1 MPDNQF
7 NPGPYGSAS
16 TSYSSASGPNPQSA
30 PSAATTWAS
39 PGQNAGILPP
49 TDQKSLISKPG
60 LGLSVFWLV
69 LGLITLAVGAGLASL
84 NLTDATLPSLSSFS
98 PGTSKSAQLE
108 ANRTY
113 AFYAASTKLDSARK
127 TSCVVSGPDGYSPT
141 VTNANSSEELQL
153 NRSYY
158 KVATFSPNKSGSYS
172 FACSNP
178 NLDRADVFAIADITD
193 TTTVTSSNDLIYAR
207 IFVGAGA
214 FLGLVGLGLGIFG
227 VIALIR
233 KLKARR
239 NFTDGLP
246 AQGEDS
252 ASASSGAFSSYVP
265 TTPGQ
270 DPLGFQAPGV
280 AYQGPGAA
288 DAAAASQ
295 WAAAG
300 AGAGAAAAP
309 QWGASQGQWEAQAQ
323 ASQAQA
329 SQAQASQAQ
338 AFQAQS
344 FQAQSSPAAQS
355 QASAP
360 EVQASAQS
368 SHSSAQAAS
377 AHSAPQAPNPYVTA
391 QAQQAPASQNTQAK
405 GHAQPAQPARPAQP
419 AQPQAN
425 PYVTA
430 HAQPGQPI
438 EVYGQQATQPL
449 NPYLTQ
455 PQPQAQAQ
463 AQASVA
469 QSAAQA
475 GSPAGAQVGT
485 PAGAHAGSPAA
496 AQGNAQAGAQGN
508 AQAGAQTGSPAGA
521 QNQNAAGYW
530 PVPNFA
536 PSDQAAQPSAAQ
548 PGQPSQFGQFG
559 QPDQFG
565 QPAQA
570 PQGYGQVPQGYGQP
584 VQGYGQIPQGYGQA
598 QSAQQPQSYTQP
610 AQPAQAPQVPQGYGQ
625 AQPGQSAQP
634 GQPVHG
640 YGQPVQPGQPIEV
653 YGQQATQ
660 PLNPYLTQPQPQPQ
674 PQAQPSVAPSAAQA
688 PQGYGRPVQGY
699 GQVPQGYGQVPQG
712 YGQPVQQPAQVPE
725 VNQLEHPNQP
735 GRPTQPLEP
744 TNDTRVIA
752 SPTDTNQV
760 VFEPANPVS
769 KPAASQPATSQQA
782 GANEEVEETD
792 QRPVDAMYTD
802 PTRVI
807 STTEAA
813 NRHN

>member
-246 AQGEDS
+246 AQGGDS
-252 ASASSGAFSSYVP
+252 ASASSGAFNGYVP

-270 DPLGFQAPGV
+270 APLGYQAPGV
-280 AYQGPGAA
+280 ASQGP

-300 AGAGAAAAP
+300 AGAAGTAAAAAP
-309 QWGASQGQWEAQAQ
+309 QWGAPQGQWAAQAQ
-323 ASQAQA
+323 S
-329 SQAQASQAQ
+329 SPT
-338 AFQAQS
+338 
-344 FQAQSSPAAQS
+344 QSSPAAQS
-355 QASAP
+355 QASA
-360 EVQASAQS
+360 QS
-368 SHSSAQAAS
+368 SNSSAQAAS
-377 AHSAPQAPNPYVTA
+377 AHSAPQAPNPYVTVQA
-391 QAQQAPASQNTQAK
+391 QPQTNPYLTPQAQQAPASQ
-405 GHAQPAQPARPAQP
+405 PAQPQSYVQSAQP

-425 PYVTA
+425 PYITA
-430 HAQPGQPI
+430 
-438 EVYGQQATQPL
+438 
-449 NPYLTQ
+449 
-455 PQPQAQAQ
+455 
-463 AQASVA
+463 
-469 QSAAQA
+469 
-475 GSPAGAQVGT
+475 
-485 PAGAHAGSPAA
+485 
-496 AQGNAQAGAQGN
+496 
-508 AQAGAQTGSPAGA
+508 
-521 QNQNAAGYW
+521 
-530 PVPNFA
+530 
-536 PSDQAAQPSAAQ
+536 
-548 PGQPSQFGQFG
+548 
-559 QPDQFG
+559 
-565 QPAQA
+565 
-570 PQGYGQVPQGYGQP
+570 
-584 VQGYGQIPQGYGQA
+584 
-598 QSAQQPQSYTQP
+598 
-610 AQPAQAPQVPQGYGQ
+610 Q
-625 AQPGQSAQP
+625 AQPGQN
-634 GQPVHG
+634 
-640 YGQPVQPGQPIEV
+640 VQPGQPIEV

-660 PLNPYLTQPQPQPQ
+660 PLNPYLTQPQAQPQ
-674 PQAQPSVAPSAAQA
+674 TQPSVAPSAAQA
-688 PQGYGRPVQGY
+688 PQGYGRPAQPGQGY

-712 YGQPVQQPAQVPE
+712 YGQAQPVQPAQSVQQPAQVPG
-725 VNQLEHPNQP
+725 VSQLEHPNQP
-735 GRPTQPLEP
+735 GRPTQPLQP

-752 SPTDTNQV
+752 SPTDTTQV

-769 KPAASQPATSQQA
+769 KSPASQSAVSQQA

-813 NRHN
+813 NRYN

>member
-246 AQGEDS
+246 AQGGDS
-252 ASASSGAFSSYVP
+252 ASASSGAFNGYVP

-270 DPLGFQAPGV
+270 APLEFQAQGV
-280 AYQGPGAA
+280 ASQGVASQGP

-300 AGAGAAAAP
+300 AGAAGTAAAAAP
-309 QWGASQGQWEAQAQ
+309 QWGAPQGQWAA
-323 ASQAQA
+323 
-329 SQAQASQAQ
+329 
-338 AFQAQS
+338 
-344 FQAQSSPAAQS
+344 QAQSSQTQSSPATQS
-355 QASAP
+355 
-360 EVQASAQS
+360 QASAQS
-368 SHSSAQAAS
+368 SNSSAQAAS
-377 AHSAPQAPNPYVTA
+377 AHSAPQAPNPYVTV
-391 QAQQAPASQNTQAK
+391 QAQSGQNV
-405 GHAQPAQPARPAQP
+405 QP
-419 AQPQAN
+419 AQPQAS
-425 PYVTA
+425 PYVTVQA
-430 HAQPGQPI
+430 QQTPASQPAQPQSYAQSAQP
-438 EVYGQQATQPL
+438 A
-449 NPYLTQ
+449 
-455 PQPQAQAQ
+455 QPQAQAQ
-463 AQASVA
+463 AQARARVA

-475 GSPAGAQVGT
+475 GSPAGAQAGT
-485 PAGAHAGSPAA
+485 PAGAHAGSPAT
-496 AQGNAQAGAQGN
+496 AQGNAQ
-508 AQAGAQTGSPAGA
+508 AGA

-536 PSDQAAQPSAAQ
+536 PSDQAAQPGAAQ
-548 PGQPSQFGQFG
+548 PGQPGQFG

-598 QSAQQPQSYTQP
+598 QSAQQPQSYPQP

-640 YGQPVQPGQPIEV
+640 YRQPVQPGQPIEV

-660 PLNPYLTQPQPQPQ
+660 PLNPYLTQPQT
-674 PQAQPSVAPSAAQA
+674 QAQPSVAPSAAQA

-699 GQVPQGYGQVPQG
+699 GQVQQGYGQVPQG
-712 YGQPVQQPAQVPE
+712 YGQPAQPAQTAQVPG
-725 VNQLEHPNQP
+725 VSQLEHPNQP

>member
-30 PSAATTWAS
+30 PSAATTWAP

-49 TDQKSLISKPG
+49 TDQKSLIGKPG

-141 VTNANSSEELQL
+141 VTTTTSSEELKVS
-153 NRSYY
+153 RSYY

-178 NLDRADVFAIADITD
+178 NLDRADVFAIADVTD

-214 FLGLVGLGLGIFG
+214 FLGLVGLGLSIFG

-252 ASASSGAFSSYVP
+252 ASASSGAFNGYVP

-270 DPLGFQAPGV
+270 APLGYQAPGV
-280 AYQGPGAA
+280 ASQGP

-300 AGAGAAAAP
+300 AGAAGTAAAAAP
-309 QWGASQGQWEAQAQ
+309 QWGAPQGQWAAQAQ
-323 ASQAQA
+323 S
-329 SQAQASQAQ
+329 SPT
-338 AFQAQS
+338 
-344 FQAQSSPAAQS
+344 QSSPAAQS
-355 QASAP
+355 QASA
-360 EVQASAQS
+360 QS
-368 SHSSAQAAS
+368 SNSSAQAAS
-377 AHSAPQAPNPYVTA
+377 AHSAPQAPNPYVTVQA
-391 QAQQAPASQNTQAK
+391 QPQTNPYLTPQAQQAPASQ
-405 GHAQPAQPARPAQP
+405 PAQPQSYAQSAQP

-425 PYVTA
+425 PYITA
-430 HAQPGQPI
+430 QAQPG
-438 EVYGQQATQPL
+438 
-449 NPYLTQ
+449 
-455 PQPQAQAQ
+455 
-463 AQASVA
+463 
-469 QSAAQA
+469 
-475 GSPAGAQVGT
+475 
-485 PAGAHAGSPAA
+485 
-496 AQGNAQAGAQGN
+496 
-508 AQAGAQTGSPAGA
+508 
-521 QNQNAAGYW
+521 
-530 PVPNFA
+530 
-536 PSDQAAQPSAAQ
+536 
-548 PGQPSQFGQFG
+548 
-559 QPDQFG
+559 
-565 QPAQA
+565 
-570 PQGYGQVPQGYGQP
+570 
-584 VQGYGQIPQGYGQA
+584 
-598 QSAQQPQSYTQP
+598 
-610 AQPAQAPQVPQGYGQ
+610 QAPQVPQGYGQ
-625 AQPGQSAQP
+625 AQPGQN
-634 GQPVHG
+634 
-640 YGQPVQPGQPIEV
+640 VQPGQPIEV

-674 PQAQPSVAPSAAQA
+674 PQTQPSVVPSAAQA
-688 PQGYGRPVQGY
+688 PQGYGRPAQPGQGY
-699 GQVPQGYGQVPQG
+699 GQAPQGYGQAPQG
-712 YGQPVQQPAQVPE
+712 YGQAQPVQPAQPVQQPAQVPG
-725 VNQLEHPNQP
+725 VSQLEHPNQP
-735 GRPTQPLEP
+735 GRPTQPLQP

-752 SPTDTNQV
+752 SPTDTTQV
-760 VFEPANPVS
+760 VFEPTNPVS
-769 KPAASQPATSQQA
+769 KSPASQSAASQQA

-792 QRPVDAMYTD
+792 QRPMDAMYTD

-813 NRHN
+813 NRYN

>member
-49 TDQKSLISKPG
+49 TNQKSLIGKPG

-141 VTNANSSEELQL
+141 VTTTTSSEELKVS
-153 NRSYY
+153 RSYY
-158 KVATFSPNKSGSYS
+158 KVATFSPSKSGSYS
-172 FACSNP
+172 FACSHPANI
-178 NLDRADVFAIADITD
+178 DRADVFAIADITD

-246 AQGEDS
+246 AQGGDS
-252 ASASSGAFSSYVP
+252 ASASSGAFNGYVP

-270 DPLGFQAPGV
+270 APLGFQAQGV
-280 AYQGPGAA
+280 ASQGP

-300 AGAGAAAAP
+300 AGAAGTAAAAAP
-309 QWGASQGQWEAQAQ
+309 QWGAPQGQWAAQAQ
-323 ASQAQA
+323 S
-329 SQAQASQAQ
+329 SPT
-338 AFQAQS
+338 
-344 FQAQSSPAAQS
+344 QSSPAAQS
-355 QASAP
+355 QASA
-360 EVQASAQS
+360 QS
-368 SHSSAQAAS
+368 SNSSAQAAS
-377 AHSAPQAPNPYVTA
+377 AHSAPQAPNPYVTVQA
-391 QAQQAPASQNTQAK
+391 QSQTNPYLTPQAQQAPASQ
-405 GHAQPAQPARPAQP
+405 PAQPQSYAQSAQP

-425 PYVTA
+425 PYITA
-430 HAQPGQPI
+430 
-438 EVYGQQATQPL
+438 
-449 NPYLTQ
+449 
-455 PQPQAQAQ
+455 
-463 AQASVA
+463 
-469 QSAAQA
+469 
-475 GSPAGAQVGT
+475 
-485 PAGAHAGSPAA
+485 
-496 AQGNAQAGAQGN
+496 
-508 AQAGAQTGSPAGA
+508 
-521 QNQNAAGYW
+521 
-530 PVPNFA
+530 
-536 PSDQAAQPSAAQ
+536 
-548 PGQPSQFGQFG
+548 
-559 QPDQFG
+559 
-565 QPAQA
+565 
-570 PQGYGQVPQGYGQP
+570 
-584 VQGYGQIPQGYGQA
+584 
-598 QSAQQPQSYTQP
+598 
-610 AQPAQAPQVPQGYGQ
+610 Q
-625 AQPGQSAQP
+625 AQPGQN
-634 GQPVHG
+634 
-640 YGQPVQPGQPIEV
+640 VQPGQPIEV

-674 PQAQPSVAPSAAQA
+674 PQTQPSVVPSAAQA
-688 PQGYGRPVQGY
+688 PQGYGRPAQPGQGY
-699 GQVPQGYGQVPQG
+699 GQVPQGYGQA
-712 YGQPVQQPAQVPE
+712 QPVQPAQSVQQPAQVPG
-725 VNQLEHPNQP
+725 VSQLEHPNQP
-735 GRPTQPLEP
+735 GRPTQPLQP

-752 SPTDTNQV
+752 SPTDTTQV
-760 VFEPANPVS
+760 VFEPANPVYKS
-769 KPAASQPATSQQA
+769 PASQSAASQQA

-813 NRHN
+813 NRYN

>member
-30 PSAATTWAS
+30 PSAATTWAP

-98 PGTSKSAQLE
+98 PGTSKSVQLE

-141 VTNANSSEELQL
+141 VTTTSGEELEVS
-153 NRSYY
+153 RSYY

-207 IFVGAGA
+207 IFVGVGI

-227 VIALIR
+227 VIALVR

-252 ASASSGAFSSYVP
+252 ASASSGAFSGYAP

-270 DPLGFQAPGV
+270 APLGFQAQG
-280 AYQGPGAA
+280 AAFQGP

-300 AGAGAAAAP
+300 AGAAGTAAAAAP
-309 QWGASQGQWEAQAQ
+309 QWGAPQGQWAAQAQ
-323 ASQAQA
+323 SSQT
-329 SQAQASQAQ
+329 
-338 AFQAQS
+338 
-344 FQAQSSPAAQS
+344 QSSPAAQS
-355 QASAP
+355 QASA
-360 EVQASAQS
+360 QS
-368 SHSSAQAAS
+368 SNSSAQAAS
-377 AHSAPQAPNPYVTA
+377 AHSAPQAPNPYVTV
-391 QAQQAPASQNTQAK
+391 QPQQAPASQ
-405 GHAQPAQPARPAQP
+405 PAQPQSYAQSAQP

-425 PYVTA
+425 PYITA
-430 HAQPGQPI
+430 QAQPGQNVQPGQPI

-455 PQPQAQAQ
+455 PQAQ
-463 AQASVA
+463 AQASAA
-469 QSAAQA
+469 QAGTQVGTPAGAQA
-475 GSPAGAQVGT
+475 GSPAGAQG
-485 PAGAHAGSPAA
+485 
-496 AQGNAQAGAQGN
+496 
-508 AQAGAQTGSPAGA
+508 
-521 QNQNAAGYW
+521 QNAAGYW

-536 PSDQAAQPSAAQ
+536 PSDQAAQP
-548 PGQPSQFGQFG
+548 G

-565 QPAQA
+565 QPGQA
-570 PQGYGQVPQGYGQP
+570 GQPTQVSQGYGQVPQGYGQP
-584 VQGYGQIPQGYGQA
+584 VQ
-598 QSAQQPQSYTQP
+598 PQSYAQS

-625 AQPGQSAQP
+625 A
-634 GQPVHG
+634 
-640 YGQPVQPGQPIEV
+640 QPGQPIEV

-674 PQAQPSVAPSAAQA
+674 AQPSVAPSAAQA
-688 PQGYGRPVQGY
+688 PQGYGRPAQPGQGY
-699 GQVPQGYGQVPQG
+699 GQVPQGYGQAQPVQPA
-712 YGQPVQQPAQVPE
+712 QPVQQPAQVPG
-725 VNQLEHPNQP
+725 VSQLEHPNQP
-735 GRPTQPLEP
+735 GRPTQPLQP

-752 SPTDTNQV
+752 SPTDTTQV

-769 KPAASQPATSQQA
+769 KSPASQSAVSQQA

-813 NRHN
+813 NRYN

>member
-246 AQGEDS
+246 AQGGDS
-252 ASASSGAFSSYVP
+252 ASASSGAFNGYVP

-270 DPLGFQAPGV
+270 APLGYQAPGV
-280 AYQGPGAA
+280 ASQGP

-295 WAAAG
+295 WAAAS
-300 AGAGAAAAP
+300 AGAAGTAAAAAP
-309 QWGASQGQWEAQAQ
+309 QWGAPQGQWAAQAQ
-323 ASQAQA
+323 S
-329 SQAQASQAQ
+329 SPT
-338 AFQAQS
+338 
-344 FQAQSSPAAQS
+344 QSSPAAQS
-355 QASAP
+355 QASA
-360 EVQASAQS
+360 QS
-368 SHSSAQAAS
+368 SNSSAQAAS
-377 AHSAPQAPNPYVTA
+377 AHSAPQAPNPYVTVQA
-391 QAQQAPASQNTQAK
+391 QPQTNPYLTPQAQQAPASQ
-405 GHAQPAQPARPAQP
+405 PAQPQSYAQSAQP

-425 PYVTA
+425 PYITA
-430 HAQPGQPI
+430 QAQPGQNVQPGQPI

-463 AQASVA
+463 APAQAQAQAQASVA

-475 GSPAGAQVGT
+475 GTPAGTQVGT
-485 PAGAHAGSPAA
+485 PAGA
-496 AQGNAQAGAQGN
+496 QA
-508 AQAGAQTGSPAGA
+508 GSPAGA
-521 QNQNAAGYW
+521 QGQNAAGYW

-536 PSDQAAQPSAAQ
+536 PSDQAAQPSQ
-548 PGQPSQFGQFG
+548 PGQSD
-559 QPDQFG
+559 QPTQVS
-565 QPAQA
+565 
-570 PQGYGQVPQGYGQP
+570 QGYGQVPQGYGQP
-584 VQGYGQIPQGYGQA
+584 VQPQANPYITAQA
-598 QSAQQPQSYTQP
+598 QPGQNVQPAQPQSYAQS

-625 AQPGQSAQP
+625 AQPGQN
-634 GQPVHG
+634 
-640 YGQPVQPGQPIEV
+640 VQPGQPIEV

-660 PLNPYLTQPQPQPQ
+660 PLNPYLTQPQAQPQ
-674 PQAQPSVAPSAAQA
+674 TQPSVAPSAAQA
-688 PQGYGRPVQGY
+688 PQGYGRPAQPGQGY
-699 GQVPQGYGQVPQG
+699 GQVPQGYGQA
-712 YGQPVQQPAQVPE
+712 QPVQPAQSVQQPAQVPG
-725 VNQLEHPNQP
+725 VSQLEHPNQP
-735 GRPTQPLEP
+735 GRPTQPLQP

-752 SPTDTNQV
+752 SPTDTTQV

-769 KPAASQPATSQQA
+769 KSPASQSAASQQA

-813 NRHN
+813 NRYN

>member
-214 FLGLVGLGLGIFG
+214 FLGLVGLGLSIFG
-227 VIALIR
+227 VIALVR

-252 ASASSGAFSSYVP
+252 ASASSGAFSGYVP

-270 DPLGFQAPGV
+270 APLGYQAPGV
-280 AYQGPGAA
+280 ASQGP

-300 AGAGAAAAP
+300 AGAAGTAAAAAP
-309 QWGASQGQWEAQAQ
+309 QWGAPQGQWAAQAQ
-323 ASQAQA
+323 SSQT
-329 SQAQASQAQ
+329 
-338 AFQAQS
+338 
-344 FQAQSSPAAQS
+344 QSSPAAQS
-355 QASAP
+355 QASA
-360 EVQASAQS
+360 QS
-368 SHSSAQAAS
+368 SNSSAQAAS

-391 QAQQAPASQNTQAK
+391 QPQTNPYVTPQAQQAPASQ
-405 GHAQPAQPARPAQP
+405 PAQPQSYAQSAQPAQP

-425 PYVTA
+425 PYITA
-430 HAQPGQPI
+430 
-438 EVYGQQATQPL
+438 
-449 NPYLTQ
+449 
-455 PQPQAQAQ
+455 
-463 AQASVA
+463 
-469 QSAAQA
+469 
-475 GSPAGAQVGT
+475 
-485 PAGAHAGSPAA
+485 
-496 AQGNAQAGAQGN
+496 
-508 AQAGAQTGSPAGA
+508 
-521 QNQNAAGYW
+521 
-530 PVPNFA
+530 
-536 PSDQAAQPSAAQ
+536 
-548 PGQPSQFGQFG
+548 
-559 QPDQFG
+559 
-565 QPAQA
+565 
-570 PQGYGQVPQGYGQP
+570 
-584 VQGYGQIPQGYGQA
+584 
-598 QSAQQPQSYTQP
+598 
-610 AQPAQAPQVPQGYGQ
+610 Q
-625 AQPGQSAQP
+625 AQPGQN
-634 GQPVHG
+634 
-640 YGQPVQPGQPIEV
+640 VQPGQPIEV

-660 PLNPYLTQPQPQPQ
+660 PLNPYLTQPQAQAQAQAQAPQVPQGYGQAQASVAQSAAQAGTPAGTQVGTPAGAHAGSPAGAQGQNAAGYWPVPNFTPSDQAAQPGQPGQAGQPTQASQGYGQVPQGYGQPVQPPANPYVTAQAQQAPASQTAQPQSYTQSAQPAQAPQVPQGYGQAQPGQNVQPGQPIEVYGQQATQPLNPYLTQ

-688 PQGYGRPVQGY
+688 PQGYGRPAQPGQGY
-699 GQVPQGYGQVPQG
+699 GQVPQGYGQA
-712 YGQPVQQPAQVPE
+712 QPVQPAQSVQQPAQVPG
-725 VNQLEHPNQP
+725 VSQLEHPNQP
-735 GRPTQPLEP
+735 GRPTQPLQP

-752 SPTDTNQV
+752 SPTDTTQV

-769 KPAASQPATSQQA
+769 KSPVSQTAASQQA

-813 NRHN
+813 NRYN

>member
-30 PSAATTWAS
+30 PSAATTWAP

-127 TSCVVSGPDGYSPT
+127 TSCVVSGPNGYSPT

-178 NLDRADVFAIADITD
+178 NLDRADVFAIADVTD

-214 FLGLVGLGLGIFG
+214 FFGLVGLGLGIFG
-227 VIALIR
+227 VIALVR

-246 AQGEDS
+246 TQGEDS
-252 ASASSGAFSSYVP
+252 ASASSGAFSGYVP

-270 DPLGFQAPGV
+270 DPLGFQAQGV
-280 AYQGPGAA
+280 ASQGP
-288 DAAAASQ
+288 DAATASQ

-300 AGAGAAAAP
+300 TGAAGTAGATAGTAAAAAP
-309 QWGASQGQWEAQAQ
+309 QWGVPQGQWEAQAQ
-323 ASQAQA
+323 ASQT
-329 SQAQASQAQ
+329 
-338 AFQAQS
+338 
-344 FQAQSSPAAQS
+344 QSSPAAQS
-355 QASAP
+355 
-360 EVQASAQS
+360 QASAQS

-391 QAQQAPASQNTQAK
+391 QPQTNPYVTPQAQQAPASQ
-405 GHAQPAQPARPAQP
+405 PAQPQSYAQSAQPAQP

-425 PYVTA
+425 PYITA
-430 HAQPGQPI
+430 QAQPGQNVQPGQPI

-463 AQASVA
+463 AQAQASVA

-475 GSPAGAQVGT
+475 GTPAGTQVGT
-485 PAGAHAGSPAA
+485 PAGA
-496 AQGNAQAGAQGN
+496 QA
-508 AQAGAQTGSPAGA
+508 GSPAGA
-521 QNQNAAGYW
+521 QGQNAAGYW

-536 PSDQAAQPSAAQ
+536 PSDQAAQPSQ
-548 PGQPSQFGQFG
+548 PGQSG
-559 QPDQFG
+559 QPGQAG
-565 QPAQA
+565 QPTQA
-570 PQGYGQVPQGYGQP
+570 SQGYGQVPQGYGQP
-584 VQGYGQIPQGYGQA
+584 VQPQANPYVTAQAQQAPASQPAQA
-598 QSAQQPQSYTQP
+598 QSYAQS

-625 AQPGQSAQP
+625 A
-634 GQPVHG
+634 
-640 YGQPVQPGQPIEV
+640 QPGQPIEV

-674 PQAQPSVAPSAAQA
+674 PQPSVVPSAAQA
-688 PQGYGRPVQGY
+688 PQGYGRPAQPG
-699 GQVPQGYGQVPQG
+699 QGYGQVPQG
-712 YGQPVQQPAQVPE
+712 YGQPAQPAQPVQQPAQVPG
-725 VNQLEHPNQP
+725 VSQLEHPNQP
-735 GRPTQPLEP
+735 GRPTQPLQP

-752 SPTDTNQV
+752 SPTDTTQV

-769 KPAASQPATSQQA
+769 KSPASQSAVSQQA

-813 NRHN
+813 NRYN

>member
-84 NLTDATLPSLSSFS
+84 NLTDATLPSLSPFS

-113 AFYAASTKLDSARK
+113 AFYAASTKLDSARQ

-172 FACSNP
+172 FACSHP

-214 FLGLVGLGLGIFG
+214 FLGLVGLGLSIFG

-246 AQGEDS
+246 AQGGDS
-252 ASASSGAFSSYVP
+252 ASASSGAFNGYVP

-270 DPLGFQAPGV
+270 APLGYQAPGV
-280 AYQGPGAA
+280 ASQGP

-300 AGAGAAAAP
+300 AGAAGTAAAAAP
-309 QWGASQGQWEAQAQ
+309 QWGAPQGQWAAQAQ
-323 ASQAQA
+323 S
-329 SQAQASQAQ
+329 SPT
-338 AFQAQS
+338 
-344 FQAQSSPAAQS
+344 QSSPAAQS
-355 QASAP
+355 QASA
-360 EVQASAQS
+360 QS
-368 SHSSAQAAS
+368 SNSSAQAAS

-391 QAQQAPASQNTQAK
+391 QPQTNPYVTPQAQQAPASQ
-405 GHAQPAQPARPAQP
+405 PAQPQSYAQSAQPAQP

-425 PYVTA
+425 PYITA
-430 HAQPGQPI
+430 QAQPGQNVQPGQPI

-455 PQPQAQAQ
+455 PQAQAQAPQVPQGYGQ

-475 GSPAGAQVGT
+475 GTPAGTQVGT
-485 PAGAHAGSPAA
+485 PAGAHAGSPAT
-496 AQGNAQAGAQGN
+496 AQGNAQAG
-508 AQAGAQTGSPAGA
+508 SPAGA
-521 QNQNAAGYW
+521 QGQNAAGYW

-536 PSDQAAQPSAAQ
+536 PSDQAAQPSQ
-548 PGQPSQFGQFG
+548 PGQAG
-559 QPDQFG
+559 QPTQVS
-565 QPAQA
+565 
-570 PQGYGQVPQGYGQP
+570 QGYGQVPRGYGQP
-584 VQGYGQIPQGYGQA
+584 VQPQANPYVTAQA
-598 QSAQQPQSYTQP
+598 QQAPASQTAQPQSYAQS

-625 AQPGQSAQP
+625 AQPGQN
-634 GQPVHG
+634 
-640 YGQPVQPGQPIEV
+640 VQPGQPIEV

-674 PQAQPSVAPSAAQA
+674 ASVAPSAAQA
-688 PQGYGRPVQGY
+688 PQGYGRPAQPGQGY
-699 GQVPQGYGQVPQG
+699 GQVPQGYGQA
-712 YGQPVQQPAQVPE
+712 QPVQPAQSVQQPAQVPG
-725 VNQLEHPNQP
+725 VSQLEHPNQP
-735 GRPTQPLEP
+735 GRPTQPLQP

-752 SPTDTNQV
+752 SPTDTTQV

-769 KPAASQPATSQQA
+769 KSPASQSAVSQQA

-792 QRPVDAMYTD
+792 QRPMDAMYTD

-813 NRHN
+813 NRYN

>member
-246 AQGEDS
+246 AQGGDS
-252 ASASSGAFSSYVP
+252 ASASSGAFNGYVP

-270 DPLGFQAPGV
+270 APLGYQAPGV
-280 AYQGPGAA
+280 ASQGP

-300 AGAGAAAAP
+300 AGAAGTAAAAAP
-309 QWGASQGQWEAQAQ
+309 QWGAPQGQWAAQAQ
-323 ASQAQA
+323 S
-329 SQAQASQAQ
+329 SPT
-338 AFQAQS
+338 
-344 FQAQSSPAAQS
+344 QSSPAAQS
-355 QASAP
+355 QASA
-360 EVQASAQS
+360 QS
-368 SHSSAQAAS
+368 SNSSAQAAS
-377 AHSAPQAPNPYVTA
+377 AHSAPQAPNPYVTVQA
-391 QAQQAPASQNTQAK
+391 QPQTNPYLTPQAQQAPASQ
-405 GHAQPAQPARPAQP
+405 PAQPQSYAQSAQP

-425 PYVTA
+425 PYITA
-430 HAQPGQPI
+430 
-438 EVYGQQATQPL
+438 
-449 NPYLTQ
+449 
-455 PQPQAQAQ
+455 
-463 AQASVA
+463 
-469 QSAAQA
+469 
-475 GSPAGAQVGT
+475 
-485 PAGAHAGSPAA
+485 
-496 AQGNAQAGAQGN
+496 
-508 AQAGAQTGSPAGA
+508 
-521 QNQNAAGYW
+521 
-530 PVPNFA
+530 
-536 PSDQAAQPSAAQ
+536 
-548 PGQPSQFGQFG
+548 
-559 QPDQFG
+559 
-565 QPAQA
+565 
-570 PQGYGQVPQGYGQP
+570 
-584 VQGYGQIPQGYGQA
+584 
-598 QSAQQPQSYTQP
+598 
-610 AQPAQAPQVPQGYGQ
+610 Q
-625 AQPGQSAQP
+625 AQPGQN
-634 GQPVHG
+634 
-640 YGQPVQPGQPIEV
+640 VQPGQPIEV

-674 PQAQPSVAPSAAQA
+674 TQPSVAPSAAQA
-688 PQGYGRPVQGY
+688 PQGYGRPAQPG
-699 GQVPQGYGQVPQG
+699 QGYGQVPQG
-712 YGQPVQQPAQVPE
+712 YGQPAQPAQPVQQPAQVPG
-725 VNQLEHPNQP
+725 VSQLEHPNQP
-735 GRPTQPLEP
+735 GRPTQPLQP

-752 SPTDTNQV
+752 SPTDTTQV

-769 KPAASQPATSQQA
+769 KSPASQSAASQQA

-792 QRPVDAMYTD
+792 QRPMDAMYTD

-813 NRHN
+813 NRYN

>member
-98 PGTSKSAQLE
+98 PGTSKSTQLE

-141 VTNANSSEELQL
+141 VTTTSGEELEVS
-153 NRSYY
+153 RSYY

-207 IFVGAGA
+207 IFVGTGA
-214 FLGLVGLGLGIFG
+214 FLGLLGLGLGIFG
-227 VIALIR
+227 VIALVR

-246 AQGEDS
+246 TQGGDS
-252 ASASSGAFSSYVP
+252 TSASSGAFNGYVP

-270 DPLGFQAPGV
+270 APLEFQAQGV
-280 AYQGPGAA
+280 ASQGP

-300 AGAGAAAAP
+300 AGAAGTAAAAAP
-309 QWGASQGQWEAQAQ
+309 QWGAPQGQWAAQAQ
-323 ASQAQA
+323 SSQT
-329 SQAQASQAQ
+329 Q
-338 AFQAQS
+338 AFQAQA

-355 QASAP
+355 QASA
-360 EVQASAQS
+360 QS
-368 SHSSAQAAS
+368 SNSSAQAAS
-377 AHSAPQAPNPYVTA
+377 AHSAPQAPNPYVTVQPQTNPYVTP

-405 GHAQPAQPARPAQP
+405 GHAQPAQPA
-419 AQPQAN
+419 QPQAN

-430 HAQPGQPI
+430 QAQPGQPI

-455 PQPQAQAQ
+455 PQAQ
-463 AQASVA
+463 AQASAA
-469 QSAAQA
+469 QAGTQVGTPAGAQA
-475 GSPAGAQVGT
+475 GSPAGAQG
-485 PAGAHAGSPAA
+485 
-496 AQGNAQAGAQGN
+496 
-508 AQAGAQTGSPAGA
+508 
-521 QNQNAAGYW
+521 QNAAGYW

-536 PSDQAAQPSAAQ
+536 PSDQAAQP
-548 PGQPSQFGQFG
+548 G

-565 QPAQA
+565 QPGQA
-570 PQGYGQVPQGYGQP
+570 GQPTQVSQGYGQVPQGYGQP
-584 VQGYGQIPQGYGQA
+584 VQPQANPYVTAQA
-598 QSAQQPQSYTQP
+598 QQAPASQTAQPQSYAQS

-625 AQPGQSAQP
+625 A
-634 GQPVHG
+634 
-640 YGQPVQPGQPIEV
+640 QPGQPIEV

-660 PLNPYLTQPQPQPQ
+660 PLNPYLTQLQPQPQ
-674 PQAQPSVAPSAAQA
+674 TQPSVAPSAAQA
-688 PQGYGRPVQGY
+688 PQGYGRPAQPGQGY
-699 GQVPQGYGQVPQG
+699 GQVPQGYGQA
-712 YGQPVQQPAQVPE
+712 QPVQPAQSVQQPAQVPG
-725 VNQLEHPNQP
+725 VSQLEHPNQP
-735 GRPTQPLEP
+735 GRPTQPLQP

-752 SPTDTNQV
+752 SPTDTTQV

-769 KPAASQPATSQQA
+769 KSPTSQSSVSQQA

-792 QRPVDAMYTD
+792 QRPMDAMYTD

-813 NRHN
+813 NRYN

>member
-49 TDQKSLISKPG
+49 TNQKSLIGKPG

-246 AQGEDS
+246 AQGGDS
-252 ASASSGAFSSYVP
+252 ASASSGAFNGYVP

-270 DPLGFQAPGV
+270 APLGYQAPGV
-280 AYQGPGAA
+280 ASQGP

-300 AGAGAAAAP
+300 AGAAGTAAAAAP
-309 QWGASQGQWEAQAQ
+309 QWGAPQGQWAAQAQ
-323 ASQAQA
+323 SSQT
-329 SQAQASQAQ
+329 
-338 AFQAQS
+338 
-344 FQAQSSPAAQS
+344 QSSPAAQS
-355 QASAP
+355 QASA
-360 EVQASAQS
+360 QS
-368 SHSSAQAAS
+368 SNSSAQAAS

-391 QAQQAPASQNTQAK
+391 QPQTNPYVTPQAQQAPASQ
-405 GHAQPAQPARPAQP
+405 PAQPQSYAQSAQPAQP

-425 PYVTA
+425 PYITA
-430 HAQPGQPI
+430 
-438 EVYGQQATQPL
+438 
-449 NPYLTQ
+449 
-455 PQPQAQAQ
+455 
-463 AQASVA
+463 
-469 QSAAQA
+469 
-475 GSPAGAQVGT
+475 
-485 PAGAHAGSPAA
+485 
-496 AQGNAQAGAQGN
+496 
-508 AQAGAQTGSPAGA
+508 
-521 QNQNAAGYW
+521 
-530 PVPNFA
+530 
-536 PSDQAAQPSAAQ
+536 
-548 PGQPSQFGQFG
+548 
-559 QPDQFG
+559 
-565 QPAQA
+565 
-570 PQGYGQVPQGYGQP
+570 
-584 VQGYGQIPQGYGQA
+584 
-598 QSAQQPQSYTQP
+598 
-610 AQPAQAPQVPQGYGQ
+610 Q
-625 AQPGQSAQP
+625 AQPGQN
-634 GQPVHG
+634 
-640 YGQPVQPGQPIEV
+640 VQPGQPIEV

-660 PLNPYLTQPQPQPQ
+660 PLNPYLTQPQAQAQAQAQAPQVPQGYGQAQASVAQSAAQAGTPAGTQVGTPAGAHAGSPAGAQGQNAAGYWPVPNFTPSDQAAQPGQPGQAGQPTQASQGYGQVPQGYGQPVQPPANPYVTAQAQQAPASQTAQPQSYTQSAQPAQAPQVPQGYGQAQPGQNVQPGQPIEVYGQQATQPLNPYLTQ

-688 PQGYGRPVQGY
+688 PQGYGRPAQPGQGY

-712 YGQPVQQPAQVPE
+712 YGQAQPVQPAQSVQQPAQVPG
-725 VNQLEHPNQP
+725 VSQLEHPNQP
-735 GRPTQPLEP
+735 GRPTQPLQP

-752 SPTDTNQV
+752 SPTDTTQV
-760 VFEPANPVS
+760 VFEPANPVYKS
-769 KPAASQPATSQQA
+769 PASQSAASQQA

-813 NRHN
+813 NRYN

>member
-98 PGTSKSAQLE
+98 PGTSKSTQLE

-178 NLDRADVFAIADITD
+178 NLDRADVFAIADVTD

-214 FLGLVGLGLGIFG
+214 FLGLVGLGLSIFG

-246 AQGEDS
+246 AQGGDS
-252 ASASSGAFSSYVP
+252 ASASSGAFNGYVP

-270 DPLGFQAPGV
+270 DPLGFQAQGV
-280 AYQGPGAA
+280 ASQGP

-300 AGAGAAAAP
+300 AGAAGTAAAAAP
-309 QWGASQGQWEAQAQ
+309 QWGAPQGQWAAQAQ
-323 ASQAQA
+323 SSQT
-329 SQAQASQAQ
+329 
-338 AFQAQS
+338 
-344 FQAQSSPAAQS
+344 QSSPAAQS
-355 QASAP
+355 QASA
-360 EVQASAQS
+360 QS
-368 SHSSAQAAS
+368 SNSSAQAAS
-377 AHSAPQAPNPYVTA
+377 AHSAPQAPNPYVTVQPQTNPYVTP
-391 QAQQAPASQNTQAK
+391 QAQQAPASQ
-405 GHAQPAQPARPAQP
+405 PAQPQSYAQSAQPAQP

-425 PYVTA
+425 PYITA
-430 HAQPGQPI
+430 
-438 EVYGQQATQPL
+438 
-449 NPYLTQ
+449 
-455 PQPQAQAQ
+455 
-463 AQASVA
+463 
-469 QSAAQA
+469 
-475 GSPAGAQVGT
+475 
-485 PAGAHAGSPAA
+485 
-496 AQGNAQAGAQGN
+496 
-508 AQAGAQTGSPAGA
+508 
-521 QNQNAAGYW
+521 
-530 PVPNFA
+530 
-536 PSDQAAQPSAAQ
+536 
-548 PGQPSQFGQFG
+548 
-559 QPDQFG
+559 
-565 QPAQA
+565 
-570 PQGYGQVPQGYGQP
+570 
-584 VQGYGQIPQGYGQA
+584 
-598 QSAQQPQSYTQP
+598 
-610 AQPAQAPQVPQGYGQ
+610 Q
-625 AQPGQSAQP
+625 AQPGQN
-634 GQPVHG
+634 
-640 YGQPVQPGQPIEV
+640 VQPGQPIEV

-660 PLNPYLTQPQPQPQ
+660 PLNPYLTQPQAQAQAQAQAPQVPQGYGQAQASVAQSAAQAGTPAGTQVGTPAGAHAGSPAGAQGQNAAGYWPVPNFTPSDQAAQPGQPGQAGQPTQASQGYGQVPQGYGQPVQPPANPYVTAQAQQAPASQTAQPQSYTQSAQPAQAPQVPQGYGQAQPGQNVQPGQPIEVYGQQATQPLNPYLTQ

-688 PQGYGRPVQGY
+688 PQGYGRPAQPGQGY
-699 GQVPQGYGQVPQG
+699 GQVPQGYGQA
-712 YGQPVQQPAQVPE
+712 QPVQPAQSVQQPAQVPG
-725 VNQLEHPNQP
+725 VSQLEHPNQP
-735 GRPTQPLEP
+735 GRPTQPLQP

-752 SPTDTNQV
+752 SPTDTTQV

-769 KPAASQPATSQQA
+769 KSPVSQTAASQQA

-813 NRHN
+813 NRYN

>member
-30 PSAATTWAS
+30 PSAATTWAP

-178 NLDRADVFAIADITD
+178 NLDRADVFAIADVTD

-214 FLGLVGLGLGIFG
+214 FLGLVGLGLSIFG

-246 AQGEDS
+246 AQGGDS
-252 ASASSGAFSSYVP
+252 ASASSGAFNGYVP

-270 DPLGFQAPGV
+270 DPLGFQAQGV
-280 AYQGPGAA
+280 ASQGP

-300 AGAGAAAAP
+300 AGAAGTAAAAAP
-309 QWGASQGQWEAQAQ
+309 QWGAPQGQWAAQTQSSQTQ
-323 ASQAQA
+323 A
-329 SQAQASQAQ
+329 
-338 AFQAQS
+338 

-355 QASAP
+355 
-360 EVQASAQS
+360 QASAQS

-391 QAQQAPASQNTQAK
+391 QPQTNPYVTPQAQQAPASQ
-405 GHAQPAQPARPAQP
+405 PAQPQSYAQSAQPAQP

-425 PYVTA
+425 PYITA
-430 HAQPGQPI
+430 
-438 EVYGQQATQPL
+438 
-449 NPYLTQ
+449 
-455 PQPQAQAQ
+455 
-463 AQASVA
+463 
-469 QSAAQA
+469 
-475 GSPAGAQVGT
+475 
-485 PAGAHAGSPAA
+485 
-496 AQGNAQAGAQGN
+496 
-508 AQAGAQTGSPAGA
+508 
-521 QNQNAAGYW
+521 
-530 PVPNFA
+530 
-536 PSDQAAQPSAAQ
+536 
-548 PGQPSQFGQFG
+548 
-559 QPDQFG
+559 
-565 QPAQA
+565 
-570 PQGYGQVPQGYGQP
+570 
-584 VQGYGQIPQGYGQA
+584 
-598 QSAQQPQSYTQP
+598 
-610 AQPAQAPQVPQGYGQ
+610 Q
-625 AQPGQSAQP
+625 AQPGQN
-634 GQPVHG
+634 
-640 YGQPVQPGQPIEV
+640 VQPGQPIEV

-660 PLNPYLTQPQPQPQ
+660 PLNPYLTQPQAQAQASAAQAGTQVGTPAGAQAGSPAGAQGQNAAGYWPVPNFAPSDQAAQPGQPGQAGQPTQASQGYGQVPQGYGQPVQPPANPYVTAQAQQAPASQPAQPQSYAQSAQPTQAPQVPQGYGQAQPGQNVQPGQPIEVYGQQATQPLNPYLTQPQTQ
-674 PQAQPSVAPSAAQA
+674 PQAQPSVVPSAAQA
-688 PQGYGRPVQGY
+688 PQGYGRPAQPGQGY

-712 YGQPVQQPAQVPE
+712 YGQAQPVKPAQSVQQPAQVPG
-725 VNQLEHPNQP
+725 VSQLEHPNQP
-735 GRPTQPLEP
+735 GRPTQPLQP

-752 SPTDTNQV
+752 SPTDTTQV

-769 KPAASQPATSQQA
+769 KPAASQPDASQQA

-813 NRHN
+813 NRYN

>member
-49 TDQKSLISKPG
+49 TNQKSLIGKPG

-172 FACSNP
+172 FACSHPANI
-178 NLDRADVFAIADITD
+178 DRADVFAIADITD

-246 AQGEDS
+246 AQGGDS
-252 ASASSGAFSSYVP
+252 ASASSGAFNGYVP

-270 DPLGFQAPGV
+270 APLEFQAPGV
-280 AYQGPGAA
+280 ASQGP

-300 AGAGAAAAP
+300 AGAAGTAAAAAP
-309 QWGASQGQWEAQAQ
+309 QWGAPQGQWAAQAQ
-323 ASQAQA
+323 SSQT
-329 SQAQASQAQ
+329 
-338 AFQAQS
+338 
-344 FQAQSSPAAQS
+344 QSSPAAQS
-355 QASAP
+355 QASA
-360 EVQASAQS
+360 QS
-368 SHSSAQAAS
+368 SNSSAQAAS
-377 AHSAPQAPNPYVTA
+377 AHSAPQAPNPYVTVQA
-391 QAQQAPASQNTQAK
+391 QPQTNPYLTPQAQQAPASQ
-405 GHAQPAQPARPAQP
+405 PAQPQSYAQSAQP

-425 PYVTA
+425 PYITA
-430 HAQPGQPI
+430 QAQPGQAPQVPQGYGQAQPGQNVQPGQPI

-463 AQASVA
+463 ASVA

-475 GSPAGAQVGT
+475 GTPAGTQVGT
-485 PAGAHAGSPAA
+485 PAGA
-496 AQGNAQAGAQGN
+496 QA
-508 AQAGAQTGSPAGA
+508 GSPAGA
-521 QNQNAAGYW
+521 QGQNAAGYW

-536 PSDQAAQPSAAQ
+536 PSDQAAQP
-548 PGQPSQFGQFG
+548 G

-565 QPAQA
+565 QPGQA
-570 PQGYGQVPQGYGQP
+570 GQPTQASQGYGQVPQGYGQP
-584 VQGYGQIPQGYGQA
+584 VQPQANPYVTTQA
-598 QSAQQPQSYTQP
+598 QQAPASQTAQPQSYAQS

-625 AQPGQSAQP
+625 AQPGQN
-634 GQPVHG
+634 
-640 YGQPVQPGQPIEV
+640 VQPGQPIEV

-660 PLNPYLTQPQPQPQ
+660 PLNPYLTQPQPQT
-674 PQAQPSVAPSAAQA
+674 QPSVVPSAAQA
-688 PQGYGRPVQGY
+688 PQGYGRPAQPGQGY
-699 GQVPQGYGQVPQG
+699 GQAPQGYGQAPQG
-712 YGQPVQQPAQVPE
+712 YGQAQPVQPAQPVQQPAQVPG
-725 VNQLEHPNQP
+725 VSQLEHPNQP
-735 GRPTQPLEP
+735 GRPTQPLQP

-752 SPTDTNQV
+752 SPTDTTQV

-769 KPAASQPATSQQA
+769 KTAASQPDASQQA

-813 NRHN
+813 NRYN

>member
-39 PGQNAGILPP
+39 PGQSAGILPP

-214 FLGLVGLGLGIFG
+214 FLGLVGLGLSIFG

-246 AQGEDS
+246 AQSEDS
-252 ASASSGAFSSYVP
+252 ASASSGAFSGYVP

-270 DPLGFQAPGV
+270 APLGFQAQGV
-280 AYQGPGAA
+280 ASQGP

-300 AGAGAAAAP
+300 ADAAGTAAAAAP
-309 QWGASQGQWEAQAQ
+309 QWGAPQGQWAAQAQ
-323 ASQAQA
+323 SSQT
-329 SQAQASQAQ
+329 
-338 AFQAQS
+338 
-344 FQAQSSPAAQS
+344 QSSPAAQS
-355 QASAP
+355 QASA
-360 EVQASAQS
+360 QS
-368 SHSSAQAAS
+368 SNSSAQAAS
-377 AHSAPQAPNPYVTA
+377 AHSAPQVPNPYVTA
-391 QAQQAPASQNTQAK
+391 PAQQAPASQT
-405 GHAQPAQPARPAQP
+405 AQPAQAPQVPQGYGQAQP
-419 AQPQAN
+419 GQN
-425 PYVTA
+425 V
-430 HAQPGQPI
+430 QPGQPI

-463 AQASVA
+463 AQAQASVV
-469 QSAAQA
+469 QSAAQAGTPAGTPAGTQVGTPAGAQA
-475 GSPAGAQVGT
+475 GSPAGAQGK
-485 PAGAHAGSPAA
+485 
-496 AQGNAQAGAQGN
+496 
-508 AQAGAQTGSPAGA
+508 
-521 QNQNAAGYW
+521 NAAGYW

-536 PSDQAAQPSAAQ
+536 PSDQAAQPSQ
-548 PGQPSQFGQFG
+548 PGQAG
-559 QPDQFG
+559 QPT
-565 QPAQA
+565 QA
-570 PQGYGQVPQGYGQP
+570 SQGYGQVPQGYGQP
-584 VQGYGQIPQGYGQA
+584 VQPQANPYVTAQA
-598 QSAQQPQSYTQP
+598 QQAPASQPAQPQSYAQS

-625 AQPGQSAQP
+625 AQPGQN
-634 GQPVHG
+634 
-640 YGQPVQPGQPIEV
+640 VQPGQPIEV

-660 PLNPYLTQPQPQPQ
+660 PLNPYLTQPQPQ
-674 PQAQPSVAPSAAQA
+674 AQPSVAPSAAQA
-688 PQGYGRPVQGY
+688 PQGYGRPAQPGQGY
-699 GQVPQGYGQVPQG
+699 GQVPQGYGQA
-712 YGQPVQQPAQVPE
+712 QPVQPAQSVQQPAQVPG
-725 VNQLEHPNQP
+725 VSQLEHPNQP
-735 GRPTQPLEP
+735 GRPTQPLQP

-752 SPTDTNQV
+752 SPTDTTQV

-769 KPAASQPATSQQA
+769 KSPASQSAVSQQA

-792 QRPVDAMYTD
+792 QRPMDAMYTD

-813 NRHN
+813 NRYN

>member
-49 TDQKSLISKPG
+49 TDQKSLIGKPG

-178 NLDRADVFAIADITD
+178 NLDRADVFAIADVTD

-246 AQGEDS
+246 AQGGDS
-252 ASASSGAFSSYVP
+252 ASASSGAFNGYVP

-270 DPLGFQAPGV
+270 APLDFQAPGV
-280 AYQGPGAA
+280 APQAQGVAPQGP

-300 AGAGAAAAP
+300 AGAASPWAAASAGAAGTAAAAAP
-309 QWGASQGQWEAQAQ
+309 QWGAPQGQWTA
-323 ASQAQA
+323 
-329 SQAQASQAQ
+329 
-338 AFQAQS
+338 
-344 FQAQSSPAAQS
+344 QAQSSQTQSSPATQS
-355 QASAP
+355 
-360 EVQASAQS
+360 QASAQS
-368 SHSSAQAAS
+368 SNSSAQAAS
-377 AHSAPQAPNPYVTA
+377 AHSAPQAPNPYVTVQPQTNSYVTA
-391 QAQQAPASQNTQAK
+391 QAQPGQN
-405 GHAQPAQPARPAQP
+405 
-419 AQPQAN
+419 
-425 PYVTA
+425 V
-430 HAQPGQPI
+430 QPGQPI

-455 PQPQAQAQ
+455 PQPQAQTQAPQVPQGYGQ

-475 GSPAGAQVGT
+475 GTPAGAQ
-485 PAGAHAGSPAA
+485 AGSPAT
-496 AQGNAQAGAQGN
+496 AQGNAQAG
-508 AQAGAQTGSPAGA
+508 SPAGA
-521 QNQNAAGYW
+521 QGQNAAGYW

-536 PSDQAAQPSAAQ
+536 PSDQAAQPSQ
-548 PGQPSQFGQFG
+548 PGQFG
-559 QPDQFG
+559 QPGQAG
-565 QPAQA
+565 QPTQA
-570 PQGYGQVPQGYGQP
+570 SPHML
-584 VQGYGQIPQGYGQA
+584 
-598 QSAQQPQSYTQP
+598 SR
-610 AQPAQAPQVPQGYGQ
+610 
-625 AQPGQSAQP
+625 
-634 GQPVHG
+634 
-640 YGQPVQPGQPIEV
+640 
-653 YGQQATQ
+653 
-660 PLNPYLTQPQPQPQ
+660 LRRRK
-674 PQAQPSVAPSAAQA
+674 QPSRRATP
-688 PQGYGRPVQGY
+688 
-699 GQVPQGYGQVPQG
+699 
-712 YGQPVQQPAQVPE
+712 
-725 VNQLEHPNQP
+725 
-735 GRPTQPLEP
+735 
-744 TNDTRVIA
+744 
-752 SPTDTNQV
+752 
-760 VFEPANPVS
+760 
-769 KPAASQPATSQQA
+769 SQPSPHRLLKYRKATARHSLA
-782 GANEEVEETD
+782 RMCSLVGPSRSTAS
-792 QRPVDAMYTD
+792 RP
-802 PTRVI
+802 PSR
-807 STTEAA
+807 
-813 NRHN
+813 

>member
-30 PSAATTWAS
+30 PSAATTWAP

-49 TDQKSLISKPG
+49 TDQKSLIGKPG

-246 AQGEDS
+246 AQGGDS
-252 ASASSGAFSSYVP
+252 ASASSGAFNGYVP

-270 DPLGFQAPGV
+270 APLGYQAPGV
-280 AYQGPGAA
+280 ASQGP

-295 WAAAG
+295 WAAAS
-300 AGAGAAAAP
+300 AGAAGTAAAAAP
-309 QWGASQGQWEAQAQ
+309 QWGAPQGQWAAQAQ
-323 ASQAQA
+323 S
-329 SQAQASQAQ
+329 SPT
-338 AFQAQS
+338 
-344 FQAQSSPAAQS
+344 QSSPAAQS
-355 QASAP
+355 QASA
-360 EVQASAQS
+360 QS
-368 SHSSAQAAS
+368 SNSSAQAAS
-377 AHSAPQAPNPYVTA
+377 AHSAPQAPNPYVTVQA
-391 QAQQAPASQNTQAK
+391 QPQTNPYLTPQAQQAPASQ
-405 GHAQPAQPARPAQP
+405 PAQPQSYAQSAQP

-425 PYVTA
+425 PYITA
-430 HAQPGQPI
+430 QAQPGQNVQPGQPI

-475 GSPAGAQVGT
+475 GTPAGTQVGT
-485 PAGAHAGSPAA
+485 PAGA
-496 AQGNAQAGAQGN
+496 QA
-508 AQAGAQTGSPAGA
+508 GSPAGA
-521 QNQNAAGYW
+521 QGQNAAGYW

-536 PSDQAAQPSAAQ
+536 PSDQAAQPSQ
-548 PGQPSQFGQFG
+548 PGQSD
-559 QPDQFG
+559 QPTQVS
-565 QPAQA
+565 
-570 PQGYGQVPQGYGQP
+570 QGYGQVPQGYGQP
-584 VQGYGQIPQGYGQA
+584 VQPQANPYITAQA
-598 QSAQQPQSYTQP
+598 QPGQNVQPAQPQSYAQS

-625 AQPGQSAQP
+625 AQPGQN
-634 GQPVHG
+634 
-640 YGQPVQPGQPIEV
+640 VQPGQPIEV

-660 PLNPYLTQPQPQPQ
+660 PLNPYLTQPQAQPQ
-674 PQAQPSVAPSAAQA
+674 TQPSVAPSAAQA
-688 PQGYGRPVQGY
+688 PQGYGRPAQPGQGY
-699 GQVPQGYGQVPQG
+699 GQAPQGYGQA
-712 YGQPVQQPAQVPE
+712 QPVQPAQSVQQPAQVPG
-725 VNQLEHPNQP
+725 VSQLEHPNQP

>member
-30 PSAATTWAS
+30 PSAATTWAP

-113 AFYAASTKLDSARK
+113 AFYAASTKLDSARQ

-141 VTNANSSEELQL
+141 VTNANSSEELKVS
-153 NRSYY
+153 RSYY

-214 FLGLVGLGLGIFG
+214 FLGLVGLGLSIFG
-227 VIALIR
+227 VIALVR

-252 ASASSGAFSSYVP
+252 ASASSGAFSGYVP

-270 DPLGFQAPGV
+270 APLEFQAQGV
-280 AYQGPGAA
+280 ASQGP

-300 AGAGAAAAP
+300 AGAAGTAAAAAP
-309 QWGASQGQWEAQAQ
+309 QWGAPQGQWAAQAQ
-323 ASQAQA
+323 SSQT
-329 SQAQASQAQ
+329 
-338 AFQAQS
+338 
-344 FQAQSSPAAQS
+344 QSSPAAQS
-355 QASAP
+355 QASA
-360 EVQASAQS
+360 QS
-368 SHSSAQAAS
+368 SNSSAQAAS

-391 QAQQAPASQNTQAK
+391 QAQSGQN
-405 GHAQPAQPARPAQP
+405 GQPAH
-419 AQPQAN
+419 PQAN

-430 HAQPGQPI
+430 QAQQAPASQTAQPQSYAQSTQPAQAQANPYITAQAQPGQNVQPGQPI

-463 AQASVA
+463 AQAQASVA

-475 GSPAGAQVGT
+475 GTPAGTQVGT
-485 PAGAHAGSPAA
+485 PAGAQAGAPAT
-496 AQGNAQAGAQGN
+496 AQGNAQAG
-508 AQAGAQTGSPAGA
+508 SPAGA
-521 QNQNAAGYW
+521 QGQNAAGYW

-536 PSDQAAQPSAAQ
+536 PSDQAAQP
-548 PGQPSQFGQFG
+548 GQFG

-565 QPAQA
+565 QTAQA

-584 VQGYGQIPQGYGQA
+584 VQPQANPYVTTQA
-598 QSAQQPQSYTQP
+598 QQAPASQTAQPQSYAQS

-625 AQPGQSAQP
+625 AQPGQN
-634 GQPVHG
+634 
-640 YGQPVQPGQPIEV
+640 VQPGQPIEV

-660 PLNPYLTQPQPQPQ
+660 PLNPYLTQPQT
-674 PQAQPSVAPSAAQA
+674 QPSVVPSAAQA
-688 PQGYGRPVQGY
+688 PQGYGRPAQPGQGY

-712 YGQPVQQPAQVPE
+712 YGQAQPVQPAQSVQQPAQVPG
-725 VNQLEHPNQP
+725 VSQLEHPNQP
-735 GRPTQPLEP
+735 GRPTQPLQP

-752 SPTDTNQV
+752 SPTDTTQV
-760 VFEPANPVS
+760 VFEPANPVYKS
-769 KPAASQPATSQQA
+769 PASQSAASQQA

-813 NRHN
+813 NRYN

>member
-246 AQGEDS
+246 AQGGDS
-252 ASASSGAFSSYVP
+252 ASASSGAFNGYVP

-270 DPLGFQAPGV
+270 APLGYQAPGV
-280 AYQGPGAA
+280 ASQGP

-295 WAAAG
+295 WAAAS
-300 AGAGAAAAP
+300 AGAAGTAAAAAP
-309 QWGASQGQWEAQAQ
+309 QWGAPQGQWAAQAQ
-323 ASQAQA
+323 S
-329 SQAQASQAQ
+329 SPT
-338 AFQAQS
+338 
-344 FQAQSSPAAQS
+344 QSSPAAQS
-355 QASAP
+355 QASA
-360 EVQASAQS
+360 QS
-368 SHSSAQAAS
+368 SNSSAQAAS
-377 AHSAPQAPNPYVTA
+377 AHSAPQAPNPYVTVQA
-391 QAQQAPASQNTQAK
+391 QPQTNPYLTPQAQQAPASQ
-405 GHAQPAQPARPAQP
+405 PAQPQSYAQSAQP

-425 PYVTA
+425 PYITA
-430 HAQPGQPI
+430 QAQPGQNVQPGQPI

-475 GSPAGAQVGT
+475 GTPAGTQVGT
-485 PAGAHAGSPAA
+485 PAGA
-496 AQGNAQAGAQGN
+496 QA
-508 AQAGAQTGSPAGA
+508 GSPAGA
-521 QNQNAAGYW
+521 QGQNAAGYW

-536 PSDQAAQPSAAQ
+536 PSDQAAQPNQ
-548 PGQPSQFGQFG
+548 PGQSD
-559 QPDQFG
+559 QPTQVS
-565 QPAQA
+565 
-570 PQGYGQVPQGYGQP
+570 QGYGQVPQGYGQP
-584 VQGYGQIPQGYGQA
+584 VQPQANPYITAQA
-598 QSAQQPQSYTQP
+598 QPGQNVQPAQPQSYAQS

-625 AQPGQSAQP
+625 AQPGQN
-634 GQPVHG
+634 
-640 YGQPVQPGQPIEV
+640 VQPGQPIEV

-660 PLNPYLTQPQPQPQ
+660 PLNPYLTQPQAQPQ
-674 PQAQPSVAPSAAQA
+674 TQPSVAPSAAQA
-688 PQGYGRPVQGY
+688 PQGYGRPAQPGQGY
-699 GQVPQGYGQVPQG
+699 GQVPQGYGQA
-712 YGQPVQQPAQVPE
+712 QPVQPAQSVQQPAQVPG
-725 VNQLEHPNQP
+725 VSQLEHPNQP
-735 GRPTQPLEP
+735 GRPTQPLQP

-752 SPTDTNQV
+752 SPTDTTQV

-769 KPAASQPATSQQA
+769 KSPASQSAASQQA

-813 NRHN
+813 NRYN

>member
-246 AQGEDS
+246 AQGGDS
-252 ASASSGAFSSYVP
+252 ASASSGAFNGYVP

-270 DPLGFQAPGV
+270 APLGYQAPGV
-280 AYQGPGAA
+280 ASQGP

-300 AGAGAAAAP
+300 AGAAGTAAAAAP
-309 QWGASQGQWEAQAQ
+309 QWGAPQGQWAAQAQ
-323 ASQAQA
+323 S
-329 SQAQASQAQ
+329 SPT
-338 AFQAQS
+338 
-344 FQAQSSPAAQS
+344 QSSPAAQS
-355 QASAP
+355 QASA
-360 EVQASAQS
+360 QS
-368 SHSSAQAAS
+368 SNSSAQAAS
-377 AHSAPQAPNPYVTA
+377 AHSAPQAPNPYVTV
-391 QAQQAPASQNTQAK
+391 
-405 GHAQPAQPARPAQP
+405 
-419 AQPQAN
+419 QPQTN
-425 PYVTA
+425 PYVTPQA
-430 HAQPGQPI
+430 QPGQPIEVYGQQATQPLNPYLTQPQVQAQAPQVPQGYGQAQPGQNVQPGQPI

-463 AQASVA
+463 AQAQARVT

-475 GSPAGAQVGT
+475 GTPAGTQVGT
-485 PAGAHAGSPAA
+485 PAGAHAGSPAT
-496 AQGNAQAGAQGN
+496 AQGNAQAGSL
-508 AQAGAQTGSPAGA
+508 AGAKG
-521 QNQNAAGYW
+521 QNAAGYW

-536 PSDQAAQPSAAQ
+536 PSDQAAQPSQ
-548 PGQPSQFGQFG
+548 PGQFG
-559 QPDQFG
+559 QPGQAG
-565 QPAQA
+565 QPTQA
-570 PQGYGQVPQGYGQP
+570 SQGYGQVPQGYGQP
-584 VQGYGQIPQGYGQA
+584 VQPQANPYVTAQA
-598 QSAQQPQSYTQP
+598 QHAPASQTAQPQSYAQS

-625 AQPGQSAQP
+625 AQP
-634 GQPVHG
+634 
-640 YGQPVQPGQPIEV
+640 VQP
-653 YGQQATQ
+653 
-660 PLNPYLTQPQPQPQ
+660 
-674 PQAQPSVAPSAAQA
+674 AQS
-688 PQGYGRPVQGY
+688 
-699 GQVPQGYGQVPQG
+699 
-712 YGQPVQQPAQVPE
+712 VQQPAQVPG
-725 VNQLEHPNQP
+725 VSQLEHPNQP
-735 GRPTQPLEP
+735 GRPTQPLQP

-752 SPTDTNQV
+752 SPTDTTQV

-769 KPAASQPATSQQA
+769 KSPASQPAASQQA

-813 NRHN
+813 NRYN

>member
-141 VTNANSSEELQL
+141 VTTTSGEELEVS
-153 NRSYY
+153 RSYY

-178 NLDRADVFAIADITD
+178 NLDRADVFAIADVTD

-246 AQGEDS
+246 AQGGDS
-252 ASASSGAFSSYVP
+252 ASASSGAFNGYVP

-270 DPLGFQAPGV
+270 DPLGFQAQGV
-280 AYQGPGAA
+280 ASQGVASQGP

-300 AGAGAAAAP
+300 AGAAGTAAATAGTAATAAP

-323 ASQAQA
+323 SSQTQA
-329 SQAQASQAQ
+329 
-338 AFQAQS
+338 

-355 QASAP
+355 QASA
-360 EVQASAQS
+360 QS
-368 SHSSAQAAS
+368 SNSSAQAAS
-377 AHSAPQAPNPYVTA
+377 AHSAPQAPNPYVTVQA
-391 QAQQAPASQNTQAK
+391 QPGQNVQPAQPQANPYVTVQAQQAPASQNTQAK
-405 GHAQPAQPARPAQP
+405 GHAQPAQPTQP

-425 PYVTA
+425 PYITA
-430 HAQPGQPI
+430 QAQPGQNVQPGQPI

-455 PQPQAQAQ
+455 AQAQAQ

-475 GSPAGAQVGT
+475 GTPAGTQVGT
-485 PAGAHAGSPAA
+485 PAGAHAGSPAT
-496 AQGNAQAGAQGN
+496 AQGNAQAG
-508 AQAGAQTGSPAGA
+508 SPAGA
-521 QNQNAAGYW
+521 QGQNAAGYW

-536 PSDQAAQPSAAQ
+536 PSDQAAQP
-548 PGQPSQFGQFG
+548 GQFG

-565 QPAQA
+565 QTAQA

-584 VQGYGQIPQGYGQA
+584 VQPQANPYVTTQA
-598 QSAQQPQSYTQP
+598 QQAPASQTAQPQSYAQS

-625 AQPGQSAQP
+625 AQPGQN
-634 GQPVHG
+634 
-640 YGQPVQPGQPIEV
+640 VQPGQPIEV

-660 PLNPYLTQPQPQPQ
+660 PLNPYLTQPQPQT
-674 PQAQPSVAPSAAQA
+674 QPSVAPSAAQA
-688 PQGYGRPVQGY
+688 PQGYGRPAQPGQGY
-699 GQVPQGYGQVPQG
+699 GQVPQGYGQA
-712 YGQPVQQPAQVPE
+712 QPVQPAQSVQQPAQVPG
-725 VNQLEHPNQP
+725 VSQLEHPNQP
-735 GRPTQPLEP
+735 GRPTQPLQP

-752 SPTDTNQV
+752 SPTDTTQV
-760 VFEPANPVS
+760 VFEPANPVYKS
-769 KPAASQPATSQQA
+769 PASQSAASQQA

-813 NRHN
+813 NRYN

>member
-7 NPGPYGSAS
+7 NPGPYGAAS

-141 VTNANSSEELQL
+141 VTTTSGEELKVS
-153 NRSYY
+153 RSYY

-214 FLGLVGLGLGIFG
+214 FLGLLGLGLGIFG
-227 VIALIR
+227 VIALAR

-246 AQGEDS
+246 AQGGDS
-252 ASASSGAFSSYVP
+252 ASASSGAFSGYVP

-270 DPLGFQAPGV
+270 APLDFQAPGV
-280 AYQGPGAA
+280 ASQAQGVASQGQGVAPQGP

-300 AGAGAAAAP
+300 AGAAGTAAAAAP
-309 QWGASQGQWEAQAQ
+309 QWGAPQGQWAAQAQ
-323 ASQAQA
+323 SSQT
-329 SQAQASQAQ
+329 
-338 AFQAQS
+338 
-344 FQAQSSPAAQS
+344 QSSPAAQS

-360 EVQASAQS
+360 EVQASAPEAPAPKAFAPQGQASAQS
-368 SHSSAQAAS
+368 SNSSAQAAS
-377 AHSAPQAPNPYVTA
+377 AHSAPQAPNPYVTV
-391 QAQQAPASQNTQAK
+391 
-405 GHAQPAQPARPAQP
+405 
-419 AQPQAN
+419 QPQTN
-425 PYVTA
+425 PYV
-430 HAQPGQPI
+430 
-438 EVYGQQATQPL
+438 
-449 NPYLTQ
+449 
-455 PQPQAQAQ
+455 
-463 AQASVA
+463 
-469 QSAAQA
+469 AA
-475 GSPAGAQVGT
+475 
-485 PAGAHAGSPAA
+485 
-496 AQGNAQAGAQGN
+496 
-508 AQAGAQTGSPAGA
+508 
-521 QNQNAAGYW
+521 
-530 PVPNFA
+530 
-536 PSDQAAQPSAAQ
+536 
-548 PGQPSQFGQFG
+548 
-559 QPDQFG
+559 
-565 QPAQA
+565 
-570 PQGYGQVPQGYGQP
+570 
-584 VQGYGQIPQGYGQA
+584 
-598 QSAQQPQSYTQP
+598 
-610 AQPAQAPQVPQGYGQ
+610 Q
-625 AQPGQSAQP
+625 AQPGQN
-634 GQPVHG
+634 
-640 YGQPVQPGQPIEV
+640 VQPGQPIEV

-660 PLNPYLTQPQPQPQ
+660 PLNPYLTQPQSQAQTQAPQVPQGYGQAQASVAQSAAQAGTPAGTQVGTPAGAQAGSPAGAQGQNAAGYWPVPNFAPSDQAAQPGQPDQAGQPTQASQGYGQVPQGYGQPVQPQANPYVTAQAQQAPASQPAQPAQPAQPQGYPQAAQPTAPQVPQGYGQVQPGQPVHGYGQPVQPGQPIEAYGQQATQPLNPYLTQPQPQ
-674 PQAQPSVAPSAAQA
+674 PQPSVAPSAAQA
-688 PQGYGRPVQGY
+688 PQGYGRPAQPGQGY
-699 GQVPQGYGQVPQG
+699 GQVPQGYGQA
-712 YGQPVQQPAQVPE
+712 QPVQGYAQPAQQPVQVPG
-725 VNQLEHPNQP
+725 VSQLEHPNQP
-735 GRPTQPLEP
+735 GRPTQPLQP

-752 SPTDTNQV
+752 SPTDTTQV

-769 KPAASQPATSQQA
+769 KSPASQPAASQQA
-782 GANEEVEETD
+782 DANEEVEETD

-813 NRHN
+813 NRYN

>member
-49 TDQKSLISKPG
+49 TNQKSLIGKPG

-113 AFYAASTKLDSARK
+113 AFYAASTKLDSARQ

-141 VTNANSSEELQL
+141 VTKANSSEELKVS
-153 NRSYY
+153 RSYY

-172 FACSNP
+172 FACSHP

-246 AQGEDS
+246 AQGEGG
-252 ASASSGAFSSYVP
+252 ASDSSGAFNGYVP

-270 DPLGFQAPGV
+270 APLGFQAQGV
-280 AYQGPGAA
+280 ASQGPGAA
-288 DAAAASQ
+288 AGTGAASQ

-300 AGAGAAAAP
+300 AADAAAAP
-309 QWGASQGQWEAQAQ
+309 QWGAPQGQWAAQAQ
-323 ASQAQA
+323 ASQTQA
-329 SQAQASQAQ
+329 
-338 AFQAQS
+338 

-355 QASAP
+355 QASA
-360 EVQASAQS
+360 QS
-368 SHSSAQAAS
+368 SNSSAQAAS
-377 AHSAPQAPNPYVTA
+377 AHSAPQAPNPYVTVQPQTNPYVTP
-391 QAQQAPASQNTQAK
+391 QAQQAPASQT
-405 GHAQPAQPARPAQP
+405 AQPQSYAQSAQPVQSAQP

-425 PYVTA
+425 PYITA
-430 HAQPGQPI
+430 QAQPGQTPQVPQGYGQAQPGQNVQPGQPI

-455 PQPQAQAQ
+455 PQPQAQA
-463 AQASVA
+463 SVA

-475 GSPAGAQVGT
+475 GTPAGTQVGT
-485 PAGAHAGSPAA
+485 PAGT
-496 AQGNAQAGAQGN
+496 QA
-508 AQAGAQTGSPAGA
+508 GSPAGA
-521 QNQNAAGYW
+521 QGQNAAGYW

-536 PSDQAAQPSAAQ
+536 PSDQAAQPSQ
-548 PGQPSQFGQFG
+548 PGQAG
-559 QPDQFG
+559 QPTQVS
-565 QPAQA
+565 
-570 PQGYGQVPQGYGQP
+570 QGYGQVPPGYGQP
-584 VQGYGQIPQGYGQA
+584 VQPQANPYVTAQA
-598 QSAQQPQSYTQP
+598 QQAPASQTAQPQSYAQS

-640 YGQPVQPGQPIEV
+640 YGQPVQPGQPIEA

-660 PLNPYLTQPQPQPQ
+660 PLNPYLTQPQA
-674 PQAQPSVAPSAAQA
+674 QAQPSVAPSAAQA
-688 PQGYGRPVQGY
+688 TQGYGQPVQGY
-699 GQVPQGYGQVPQG
+699 GQVPQGYGQAQPA
-712 YGQPVQQPAQVPE
+712 QPVQQPAQVPE

>member
-178 NLDRADVFAIADITD
+178 NLNRADIFAIADVTD

-270 DPLGFQAPGV
+270 DPLGFQAQGV
-280 AYQGPGAA
+280 APQGP

-300 AGAGAAAAP
+300 AGAAGTAAAAAP
-309 QWGASQGQWEAQAQ
+309 QWGAPQGQWAAQAQ
-323 ASQAQA
+323 SSQTQA
-329 SQAQASQAQ
+329 
-338 AFQAQS
+338 

-355 QASAP
+355 
-360 EVQASAQS
+360 QASAQS

-377 AHSAPQAPNPYVTA
+377 AHSAPQAPNPYVTVQA
-391 QAQQAPASQNTQAK
+391 QSGQNVQPAQPQANPYVTVQPQQAPASQNTQAK
-405 GHAQPAQPARPAQP
+405 GHAQPAQPVQPAQP

-425 PYVTA
+425 PYITA
-430 HAQPGQPI
+430 QAQPGQNVQPGQPI

-463 AQASVA
+463 ASVA

-475 GSPAGAQVGT
+475 GTPAGTQVGT
-485 PAGAHAGSPAA
+485 PAGAQAGAPAT
-496 AQGNAQAGAQGN
+496 AQGNAQAG
-508 AQAGAQTGSPAGA
+508 SPAGA
-521 QNQNAAGYW
+521 QGQNAAGYW

-536 PSDQAAQPSAAQ
+536 PSDQAAQP
-548 PGQPSQFGQFG
+548 GQFG

-565 QPAQA
+565 QTAQA

-584 VQGYGQIPQGYGQA
+584 VQPQANPYVTTQA
-598 QSAQQPQSYTQP
+598 QQAPASQTAQPQSYAQS

-625 AQPGQSAQP
+625 AQPGQN
-634 GQPVHG
+634 
-640 YGQPVQPGQPIEV
+640 VQPGQPIEV

-674 PQAQPSVAPSAAQA
+674 PQTQPSVVPSAAQA
-688 PQGYGRPVQGY
+688 PQGYGRPAQPGQGY

-712 YGQPVQQPAQVPE
+712 YGQAQPVQPAQSVQQPAQVPG
-725 VNQLEHPNQP
+725 VSQLEHPNQP
-735 GRPTQPLEP
+735 GRPTQPLQP

-752 SPTDTNQV
+752 SPTDTTQV

-769 KPAASQPATSQQA
+769 KSPASQSAASQQA

-792 QRPVDAMYTD
+792 QRPMDAMYTD

>member
-30 PSAATTWAS
+30 PSAATTWAP

-178 NLDRADVFAIADITD
+178 NLDRADVFAIADVTD

-246 AQGEDS
+246 AQGGDS
-252 ASASSGAFSSYVP
+252 ASASSGAFNGYVP

-270 DPLGFQAPGV
+270 APLGYQAPGV
-280 AYQGPGAA
+280 ASQGVASQGP

-300 AGAGAAAAP
+300 AGAAGTAAAAAP
-309 QWGASQGQWEAQAQ
+309 QWGAPQGQWAAQAQ
-323 ASQAQA
+323 SSQTQA
-329 SQAQASQAQ
+329 
-338 AFQAQS
+338 

-355 QASAP
+355 QASA
-360 EVQASAQS
+360 QS
-368 SHSSAQAAS
+368 SNSSAQAAS
-377 AHSAPQAPNPYVTA
+377 AHSAPQAPNPYVTV
-391 QAQQAPASQNTQAK
+391 QAQSGQNVK
-405 GHAQPAQPARPAQP
+405 P

-425 PYVTA
+425 PYITTQAQPGQNV
-430 HAQPGQPI
+430 QPGQPI

-475 GSPAGAQVGT
+475 GTPAGTQVGT
-485 PAGAHAGSPAA
+485 PAGAQAGAPAT
-496 AQGNAQAGAQGN
+496 AQGNAQAG
-508 AQAGAQTGSPAGA
+508 SPAGA
-521 QNQNAAGYW
+521 QGQNAAGYW

-536 PSDQAAQPSAAQ
+536 PSDQAAQP
-548 PGQPSQFGQFG
+548 GQFG

-565 QPAQA
+565 QTAQA

-584 VQGYGQIPQGYGQA
+584 VQPQANPYVTTQA
-598 QSAQQPQSYTQP
+598 QQAPASQTAQPQSYAQS

-625 AQPGQSAQP
+625 AQPGQN
-634 GQPVHG
+634 
-640 YGQPVQPGQPIEV
+640 VQPGQPIEV

-660 PLNPYLTQPQPQPQ
+660 PLNPYLTQPQPQT
-674 PQAQPSVAPSAAQA
+674 QPSVVPSAAQA
-688 PQGYGRPVQGY
+688 PQGYGRPAQPGQGY

-712 YGQPVQQPAQVPE
+712 YGQAQPVQPAQPVQQPAQVPG
-725 VNQLEHPNQP
+725 VSQLEHPNQP
-735 GRPTQPLEP
+735 GRPTQPLQP

-752 SPTDTNQV
+752 SPTDTTQV
-760 VFEPANPVS
+760 VFEPANPVYKS
-769 KPAASQPATSQQA
+769 PASQSAASQQA

-813 NRHN
+813 NRYN

>member
-49 TDQKSLISKPG
+49 TNQKSLIGKPG

-141 VTNANSSEELQL
+141 VTTTSGEELEVS
-153 NRSYY
+153 RSYY

-207 IFVGAGA
+207 IFVGTGA
-214 FLGLVGLGLGIFG
+214 FLGLLGLGLGIFG
-227 VIALIR
+227 VIALVR

-246 AQGEDS
+246 TQGGDS
-252 ASASSGAFSSYVP
+252 TSASSGAFNGYVP

-270 DPLGFQAPGV
+270 APLEFQAQGV
-280 AYQGPGAA
+280 ASQGP

-300 AGAGAAAAP
+300 AGAAGTAAAAAP
-309 QWGASQGQWEAQAQ
+309 QWGAPQGQWAAQAQ
-323 ASQAQA
+323 SSQT
-329 SQAQASQAQ
+329 Q
-338 AFQAQS
+338 AFQAQA

-355 QASAP
+355 QASA
-360 EVQASAQS
+360 QS
-368 SHSSAQAAS
+368 SNSSAQAAS
-377 AHSAPQAPNPYVTA
+377 AHSAPQAPNPYVTVQPQTNPYVTP
-391 QAQQAPASQNTQAK
+391 QAQQAPASQT
-405 GHAQPAQPARPAQP
+405 AQPQSYAQSAQPVQSAQP

-425 PYVTA
+425 PYITA
-430 HAQPGQPI
+430 PAQPGQ
-438 EVYGQQATQPL
+438 
-449 NPYLTQ
+449 N
-455 PQPQAQAQ
+455 
-463 AQASVA
+463 
-469 QSAAQA
+469 
-475 GSPAGAQVGT
+475 
-485 PAGAHAGSPAA
+485 
-496 AQGNAQAGAQGN
+496 
-508 AQAGAQTGSPAGA
+508 
-521 QNQNAAGYW
+521 
-530 PVPNFA
+530 
-536 PSDQAAQPSAAQ
+536 
-548 PGQPSQFGQFG
+548 
-559 QPDQFG
+559 
-565 QPAQA
+565 
-570 PQGYGQVPQGYGQP
+570 
-584 VQGYGQIPQGYGQA
+584 
-598 QSAQQPQSYTQP
+598 
-610 AQPAQAPQVPQGYGQ
+610 
-625 AQPGQSAQP
+625 
-634 GQPVHG
+634 
-640 YGQPVQPGQPIEV
+640 VQPGQPIEV

-660 PLNPYLTQPQPQPQ
+660 PLNPYLTQPQAQAQASAAQAGTQVGTPAGAQAGSPAGAQGQNAAGYWPVPNFAPSDQAAQPGQPDQFGQPGQAGQPTQVSQGYGQVPQGYGQPVQPQANPYVTAQAQQAPASQTAQPQSYAQSAQPAQAPQVPQGYGQAQPGQPIEVYGQQATQPLNPYLTQLQPQ
-674 PQAQPSVAPSAAQA
+674 PQTQPSVAPSAAQA
-688 PQGYGRPVQGY
+688 PQGYGRPAQPGQGY
-699 GQVPQGYGQVPQG
+699 GQVPQGYGQA
-712 YGQPVQQPAQVPE
+712 QPVQPAQSVQQPAQVPG
-725 VNQLEHPNQP
+725 VSQLEHPNQP
-735 GRPTQPLEP
+735 GRPTQPLQP

-752 SPTDTNQV
+752 SPTDTTQV

-769 KPAASQPATSQQA
+769 KSPTSQSSVSQQA

-792 QRPVDAMYTD
+792 QRPMDAMYTD

-813 NRHN
+813 NRYN

>member
-113 AFYAASTKLDSARK
+113 AFYAASTKLDSARQ

-141 VTNANSSEELQL
+141 VTTTTSSEELKVS
-153 NRSYY
+153 RSYY

-252 ASASSGAFSSYVP
+252 ASASSGAFSGYVP

-270 DPLGFQAPGV
+270 APLGFQAQGV
-280 AYQGPGAA
+280 ASQGP

-295 WAAAG
+295 WSAAG
-300 AGAGAAAAP
+300 TGAAGTAGAAAP
-309 QWGASQGQWEAQAQ
+309 QWGAPQGQWAAQAQ
-323 ASQAQA
+323 SSQT
-329 SQAQASQAQ
+329 
-338 AFQAQS
+338 
-344 FQAQSSPAAQS
+344 QSSPAAQS
-355 QASAP
+355 QASA
-360 EVQASAQS
+360 QS
-368 SHSSAQAAS
+368 SNSSAQAAS

-391 QAQQAPASQNTQAK
+391 QPGQPIEVYGQQATQPLNPYLTQPQAQAQAQASVAQSAAQAGTPAGTQVGTPAGAHAGSPAGAQGQNAAGYWPVPNFAPSDQAAQPSQPGQFGQPGQAGQAGQPTQASQGYGQVPQ
-405 GHAQPAQPARPAQP
+405 GYGQPV
-419 AQPQAN
+419 QPQAN

-430 HAQPGQPI
+430 QAQQAPASQTAQPQSYAQSAQPAQAPQVPQGYGQVQPGQGAQPGQPVHGYGQSVQPGQPI

-455 PQPQAQAQ
+455 PQPQAQ
-463 AQASVA
+463 
-469 QSAAQA
+469 
-475 GSPAGAQVGT
+475 
-485 PAGAHAGSPAA
+485 
-496 AQGNAQAGAQGN
+496 
-508 AQAGAQTGSPAGA
+508 
-521 QNQNAAGYW
+521 
-530 PVPNFA
+530 
-536 PSDQAAQPSAAQ
+536 
-548 PGQPSQFGQFG
+548 
-559 QPDQFG
+559 
-565 QPAQA
+565 
-570 PQGYGQVPQGYGQP
+570 
-584 VQGYGQIPQGYGQA
+584 
-598 QSAQQPQSYTQP
+598 
-610 AQPAQAPQVPQGYGQ
+610 
-625 AQPGQSAQP
+625 
-634 GQPVHG
+634 
-640 YGQPVQPGQPIEV
+640 
-653 YGQQATQ
+653 
-660 PLNPYLTQPQPQPQ
+660 
-674 PQAQPSVAPSAAQA
+674 PSVAPSAAQA
-688 PQGYGRPVQGY
+688 PQGYGRPAQPGQGY
-699 GQVPQGYGQVPQG
+699 GQVPQGYGQA
-712 YGQPVQQPAQVPE
+712 QPVQPAQSVQQPAQVPG
-725 VNQLEHPNQP
+725 VSQLEHPNQP
-735 GRPTQPLEP
+735 GRPTQPLQP

-752 SPTDTNQV
+752 SPTDTTQV

-769 KPAASQPATSQQA
+769 KTAASQPDASQQA
-782 GANEEVEETD
+782 SANEEVEETD

-813 NRHN
+813 NRYN

>member
-214 FLGLVGLGLGIFG
+214 FLGLVGLGLSIFG

-246 AQGEDS
+246 AQSEDS
-252 ASASSGAFSSYVP
+252 ASASSGAFSGYVP

-270 DPLGFQAPGV
+270 APLGFQAQGV
-280 AYQGPGAA
+280 ASQGP

-300 AGAGAAAAP
+300 AGAAGTAAAAP
-309 QWGASQGQWEAQAQ
+309 QWGAPQGQWAAQAQ
-323 ASQAQA
+323 SSQT
-329 SQAQASQAQ
+329 
-338 AFQAQS
+338 
-344 FQAQSSPAAQS
+344 QSSPAAQS
-355 QASAP
+355 QASA
-360 EVQASAQS
+360 QS
-368 SHSSAQAAS
+368 SNSSAQAAS
-377 AHSAPQAPNPYVTA
+377 AHSAPQAPNPYVTVQA
-391 QAQQAPASQNTQAK
+391 QSGQNVQPPQPQANPYVTMQPQQAPASQ
-405 GHAQPAQPARPAQP
+405 PAQPQSYVQSAQP

-425 PYVTA
+425 PYITA
-430 HAQPGQPI
+430 QAQPGQNVQPGQPI

-475 GSPAGAQVGT
+475 GTPAGTQVGT
-485 PAGAHAGSPAA
+485 PAGAQAGAQAGAPAT
-496 AQGNAQAGAQGN
+496 AQGNAQAG
-508 AQAGAQTGSPAGA
+508 SPAGA
-521 QNQNAAGYW
+521 QGQNAAGYW

-536 PSDQAAQPSAAQ
+536 PSDQAAQP
-548 PGQPSQFGQFG
+548 GQFG

-565 QPAQA
+565 QTAQA

-584 VQGYGQIPQGYGQA
+584 VQPQANPYVTTQA
-598 QSAQQPQSYTQP
+598 QQAPASQTAQPQSYAQS

-625 AQPGQSAQP
+625 A
-634 GQPVHG
+634 
-640 YGQPVQPGQPIEV
+640 QPGQPIEV

-660 PLNPYLTQPQPQPQ
+660 PLNPYLTQLQPQPQPQ
-674 PQAQPSVAPSAAQA
+674 PQPSVAPSAAQA
-688 PQGYGRPVQGY
+688 PQGYGRPAQPGQGY
-699 GQVPQGYGQVPQG
+699 GQVPQGYGQAPQG
-712 YGQPVQQPAQVPE
+712 YGQAQPVQPAQSVQQPAQVPG
-725 VNQLEHPNQP
+725 VSQLEHPNQP
-735 GRPTQPLEP
+735 GRPTQPLQP

-752 SPTDTNQV
+752 SPTDTTQV

-769 KPAASQPATSQQA
+769 KTAASQPDASQQA

-813 NRHN
+813 NRYN

>member
-49 TDQKSLISKPG
+49 TDQKSLIGKPG

-270 DPLGFQAPGV
+270 DPLGFQAQGV
-280 AYQGPGAA
+280 APQGP

-300 AGAGAAAAP
+300 AGAASPWAAAGAGAAGTAAAAAP
-309 QWGASQGQWEAQAQ
+309 QWGAPQGQWAAQAQ
-323 ASQAQA
+323 SSQT
-329 SQAQASQAQ
+329 
-338 AFQAQS
+338 
-344 FQAQSSPAAQS
+344 QSSPAAQS
-355 QASAP
+355 QASA
-360 EVQASAQS
+360 QS
-368 SHSSAQAAS
+368 SNSSAQAAS
-377 AHSAPQAPNPYVTA
+377 AHSAPQAPNPYVTV
-391 QAQQAPASQNTQAK
+391 QAQPGQN
-405 GHAQPAQPARPAQP
+405 
-419 AQPQAN
+419 
-425 PYVTA
+425 V
-430 HAQPGQPI
+430 QPGQPI

-475 GSPAGAQVGT
+475 GTPAGTQVGT
-485 PAGAHAGSPAA
+485 PAGA
-496 AQGNAQAGAQGN
+496 QA
-508 AQAGAQTGSPAGA
+508 GSPAGA
-521 QNQNAAGYW
+521 QGQNAAGYW

-536 PSDQAAQPSAAQ
+536 PSDQAAQPGQ
-548 PGQPSQFGQFG
+548 PGQAG
-559 QPDQFG
+559 QPT
-565 QPAQA
+565 QA
-570 PQGYGQVPQGYGQP
+570 SQGYGQVPQGYGQP
-584 VQGYGQIPQGYGQA
+584 VQPPANPYVTAQAQQAPASQPAQPQSYA
-598 QSAQQPQSYTQP
+598 QSAQPT
-610 AQPAQAPQVPQGYGQ
+610 QAPQVPQGYGQ
-625 AQPGQSAQP
+625 AQPGQN
-634 GQPVHG
+634 
-640 YGQPVQPGQPIEV
+640 VQPGQPIEV

-660 PLNPYLTQPQPQPQ
+660 PLNPYLTQPQTQ

-688 PQGYGRPVQGY
+688 PQGYGRPAQPGQGY
-699 GQVPQGYGQVPQG
+699 GQVPQGYGQA
-712 YGQPVQQPAQVPE
+712 QPVQPAQSVQQPAQVPG
-725 VNQLEHPNQP
+725 VSQLEHPNQP
-735 GRPTQPLEP
+735 GRPTQPLQP

-752 SPTDTNQV
+752 SPTDTTQV

-769 KPAASQPATSQQA
+769 KSPASQSAASQQA

-813 NRHN
+813 NRYN

>member
-214 FLGLVGLGLGIFG
+214 FLGLVGLGLSIFG

-246 AQGEDS
+246 AQGGDS
-252 ASASSGAFSSYVP
+252 ASASSGAFNGYVP

-270 DPLGFQAPGV
+270 APLGYQAPGV
-280 AYQGPGAA
+280 ASQGP

-295 WAAAG
+295 WAAAS
-300 AGAGAAAAP
+300 AGAAGTAAAAAP
-309 QWGASQGQWEAQAQ
+309 QWGAPQGQWAAQAQ
-323 ASQAQA
+323 S
-329 SQAQASQAQ
+329 SPT
-338 AFQAQS
+338 
-344 FQAQSSPAAQS
+344 QSSPAAQS
-355 QASAP
+355 QASA
-360 EVQASAQS
+360 QS
-368 SHSSAQAAS
+368 SNSSAQAAS
-377 AHSAPQAPNPYVTA
+377 AHSAPQAPNPYVTVQA
-391 QAQQAPASQNTQAK
+391 QPQTNPYLTPQAQQAPASQ
-405 GHAQPAQPARPAQP
+405 PAQPQSYAQSAQP

-425 PYVTA
+425 PYITA
-430 HAQPGQPI
+430 QAQPGQN
-438 EVYGQQATQPL
+438 V
-449 NPYLTQ
+449 
-455 PQPQAQAQ
+455 
-463 AQASVA
+463 
-469 QSAAQA
+469 
-475 GSPAGAQVGT
+475 
-485 PAGAHAGSPAA
+485 
-496 AQGNAQAGAQGN
+496 
-508 AQAGAQTGSPAGA
+508 
-521 QNQNAAGYW
+521 
-530 PVPNFA
+530 
-536 PSDQAAQPSAAQ
+536 
-548 PGQPSQFGQFG
+548 
-559 QPDQFG
+559 
-565 QPAQA
+565 QPA
-570 PQGYGQVPQGYGQP
+570 
-584 VQGYGQIPQGYGQA
+584 
-598 QSAQQPQSYTQP
+598 QPQSYAQS

-625 AQPGQSAQP
+625 AQPGQN
-634 GQPVHG
+634 
-640 YGQPVQPGQPIEV
+640 VQPGQPIEV

-660 PLNPYLTQPQPQPQ
+660 PLNPYLTQPQAQPQ
-674 PQAQPSVAPSAAQA
+674 TQPSVAPSAAQA
-688 PQGYGRPVQGY
+688 PQGYGRPAQPGQGY
-699 GQVPQGYGQVPQG
+699 GQVPQGYGQA
-712 YGQPVQQPAQVPE
+712 QPVQPAQSVQQPAQVPG
-725 VNQLEHPNQP
+725 VSQLEHPNQP
-735 GRPTQPLEP
+735 GRPTQPLQP

-752 SPTDTNQV
+752 SPTDTTQV

-769 KPAASQPATSQQA
+769 KSPASQSAASQQA

-813 NRHN
+813 NRYN

>member
-98 PGTSKSAQLE
+98 PGTSKSTQLE

-246 AQGEDS
+246 AQGGDS
-252 ASASSGAFSSYVP
+252 ASASSGAFNGYVP

-270 DPLGFQAPGV
+270 APLGYQAPGV
-280 AYQGPGAA
+280 ASQGP

-295 WAAAG
+295 WAAAS
-300 AGAGAAAAP
+300 AGAAGTAAAAAP
-309 QWGASQGQWEAQAQ
+309 QWGAPQGQWAAQAQ
-323 ASQAQA
+323 S
-329 SQAQASQAQ
+329 SPT
-338 AFQAQS
+338 
-344 FQAQSSPAAQS
+344 QSSPAAQS
-355 QASAP
+355 QASA
-360 EVQASAQS
+360 QS
-368 SHSSAQAAS
+368 SNSSAQAAS
-377 AHSAPQAPNPYVTA
+377 AHSAPQAPNPYVTVQA
-391 QAQQAPASQNTQAK
+391 QPQTNPYLTPQAQQAPASQ
-405 GHAQPAQPARPAQP
+405 PAQPQSYAQSAQP

-425 PYVTA
+425 PYITA
-430 HAQPGQPI
+430 QAQPGQNVQPGQPI

-463 AQASVA
+463 AQAQASVA

-475 GSPAGAQVGT
+475 GTPAGTQVGT
-485 PAGAHAGSPAA
+485 PAGA
-496 AQGNAQAGAQGN
+496 QA
-508 AQAGAQTGSPAGA
+508 GSPAGA
-521 QNQNAAGYW
+521 QGQNAAGYW

-536 PSDQAAQPSAAQ
+536 PSDQAAQPSQ
-548 PGQPSQFGQFG
+548 PGQSD
-559 QPDQFG
+559 QPTQVS
-565 QPAQA
+565 
-570 PQGYGQVPQGYGQP
+570 QGYGQVPQGYGQP
-584 VQGYGQIPQGYGQA
+584 VQPQANPYITAQA
-598 QSAQQPQSYTQP
+598 QPGQNVQPAQPQSYAQS

-625 AQPGQSAQP
+625 AQPGQN
-634 GQPVHG
+634 
-640 YGQPVQPGQPIEV
+640 VQPGQPIEV

-660 PLNPYLTQPQPQPQ
+660 PLNPYLTQPQAQPQ
-674 PQAQPSVAPSAAQA
+674 TQPSVAPSAAQA
-688 PQGYGRPVQGY
+688 PQGYGRPAQPGQGY
-699 GQVPQGYGQVPQG
+699 GQAPQGYGQA
-712 YGQPVQQPAQVPE
+712 QPVQPAQSVQQPAQVPG
-725 VNQLEHPNQP
+725 VSQLEHPNQP
-735 GRPTQPLEP
+735 GRPTQPLQP

-752 SPTDTNQV
+752 SPTDTTQV

-769 KPAASQPATSQQA
+769 KTAASQPDASQQA

-813 NRHN
+813 NRYN

>member
-98 PGTSKSAQLE
+98 PGTSKSVQLE

-178 NLDRADVFAIADITD
+178 NLDRADVFAIADVTD

-252 ASASSGAFSSYVP
+252 ASASSGAFSGYVP

-270 DPLGFQAPGV
+270 APLGYQAPGV
-280 AYQGPGAA
+280 ASQGP

-300 AGAGAAAAP
+300 AGAAGTAAAAAP
-309 QWGASQGQWEAQAQ
+309 QWGAPQGQWAA
-323 ASQAQA
+323 
-329 SQAQASQAQ
+329 
-338 AFQAQS
+338 
-344 FQAQSSPAAQS
+344 QAQSSPAAQS
-355 QASAP
+355 QASA
-360 EVQASAQS
+360 QS
-368 SHSSAQAAS
+368 SNSSAQAAS
-377 AHSAPQAPNPYVTA
+377 AHSAPQVPNPYVT
-391 QAQQAPASQNTQAK
+391 
-405 GHAQPAQPARPAQP
+405 

-425 PYVTA
+425 PYVTVQA
-430 HAQPGQPI
+430 QPGQAPQVPQGYGQAQPGQNVQPGQPI

-463 AQASVA
+463 AQAQASVA

-475 GSPAGAQVGT
+475 GTPAGTQVGT
-485 PAGAHAGSPAA
+485 PAGAQAGAQAGAPAT
-496 AQGNAQAGAQGN
+496 AQGNAQAG
-508 AQAGAQTGSPAGA
+508 SPAGA
-521 QNQNAAGYW
+521 QGQNAAGYW

-536 PSDQAAQPSAAQ
+536 PSDQAAQPSQ
-548 PGQPSQFGQFG
+548 PGQAG
-559 QPDQFG
+559 QPTQVS
-565 QPAQA
+565 
-570 PQGYGQVPQGYGQP
+570 QGYGQVPQGYGQP
-584 VQGYGQIPQGYGQA
+584 VQPQANPYVTAQA
-598 QSAQQPQSYTQP
+598 QQAPASQPAQPQSYAQS

-625 AQPGQSAQP
+625 A
-634 GQPVHG
+634 
-640 YGQPVQPGQPIEV
+640 QPGQPIEV

-660 PLNPYLTQPQPQPQ
+660 PLNPYLTQPQPQ
-674 PQAQPSVAPSAAQA
+674 AQPSVAPSAAQA
-688 PQGYGRPVQGY
+688 PQGYGRPAQPGQGY
-699 GQVPQGYGQVPQG
+699 GQA
-712 YGQPVQQPAQVPE
+712 QPVQPAQSVQQPAQVPG
-725 VNQLEHPNQP
+725 VSRLEHPNQP
-735 GRPTQPLEP
+735 GRPTQPLQP

-752 SPTDTNQV
+752 SPTDTTQV

-769 KPAASQPATSQQA
+769 KSPASQPATSQQA

-792 QRPVDAMYTD
+792 QRPMDAMYTD

-813 NRHN
+813 NRYN

>member
-233 KLKARR
+233 KFKARR

-270 DPLGFQAPGV
+270 APLGFQAPGV
-280 AYQGPGAA
+280 ASQGP

-300 AGAGAAAAP
+300 AGAAGTAAAAAP
-309 QWGASQGQWEAQAQ
+309 QWGAPQGQWAAQAQ
-323 ASQAQA
+323 S
-329 SQAQASQAQ
+329 SPT
-338 AFQAQS
+338 
-344 FQAQSSPAAQS
+344 QSSPAAQS
-355 QASAP
+355 QASA
-360 EVQASAQS
+360 QS
-368 SHSSAQAAS
+368 SNSSAQAAS
-377 AHSAPQAPNPYVTA
+377 AHSAPQAPNPYVTVQA
-391 QAQQAPASQNTQAK
+391 QPQTNPYLTPQAQQAPASQ
-405 GHAQPAQPARPAQP
+405 PAQPQSYAQSAQP

-425 PYVTA
+425 PYITA
-430 HAQPGQPI
+430 QAQPGQNVQPGQPI

-475 GSPAGAQVGT
+475 GTPAGTQVGT
-485 PAGAHAGSPAA
+485 PAGA
-496 AQGNAQAGAQGN
+496 QA
-508 AQAGAQTGSPAGA
+508 GSPAGA
-521 QNQNAAGYW
+521 QGQNAAGYW

-536 PSDQAAQPSAAQ
+536 PSDQAAQPSQ
-548 PGQPSQFGQFG
+548 PGQSD
-559 QPDQFG
+559 QPTQVS
-565 QPAQA
+565 
-570 PQGYGQVPQGYGQP
+570 QGYGQVPQGYGQP
-584 VQGYGQIPQGYGQA
+584 VQPQANPYITAQA
-598 QSAQQPQSYTQP
+598 QPGQNVQPAQPQSYAQS

-625 AQPGQSAQP
+625 AQPGQN
-634 GQPVHG
+634 
-640 YGQPVQPGQPIEV
+640 VQPGQPIEV

-660 PLNPYLTQPQPQPQ
+660 PLNPYLTQPQAQPQ
-674 PQAQPSVAPSAAQA
+674 TQPSVAPSAAQA
-688 PQGYGRPVQGY
+688 PQGYGRPAQPGQGY
-699 GQVPQGYGQVPQG
+699 GQVPQGYGQA
-712 YGQPVQQPAQVPE
+712 QPVQPAQSVQQPAQVPG
-725 VNQLEHPNQP
+725 VSQLEHPNQP
-735 GRPTQPLEP
+735 GRPTQPLQP

-752 SPTDTNQV
+752 SPTDTTQV

-769 KPAASQPATSQQA
+769 KSPASQSAASQQA

-813 NRHN
+813 NRYN

>member
-246 AQGEDS
+246 AQGGDS
-252 ASASSGAFSSYVP
+252 ASASSGAFSGYVP

-270 DPLGFQAPGV
+270 APLGFQAPGV
-280 AYQGPGAA
+280 ASQGP

-295 WAAAG
+295 WDAAG
-300 AGAGAAAAP
+300 AGAAGTAAAAAP
-309 QWGASQGQWEAQAQ
+309 QWGAPQGQWAAQAQ
-323 ASQAQA
+323 SSQT
-329 SQAQASQAQ
+329 
-338 AFQAQS
+338 
-344 FQAQSSPAAQS
+344 QSSPAAQS
-355 QASAP
+355 QASA
-360 EVQASAQS
+360 QS
-368 SHSSAQAAS
+368 SNSSAQAAS
-377 AHSAPQAPNPYVTA
+377 AHSAPQAPNPYVTV
-391 QAQQAPASQNTQAK
+391 QAQSGQNV
-405 GHAQPAQPARPAQP
+405 QPAQPQASPYVTVQPQQAPPSQPAQPQSYAQSAQP

-425 PYVTA
+425 PYITA
-430 HAQPGQPI
+430 
-438 EVYGQQATQPL
+438 
-449 NPYLTQ
+449 
-455 PQPQAQAQ
+455 
-463 AQASVA
+463 
-469 QSAAQA
+469 
-475 GSPAGAQVGT
+475 
-485 PAGAHAGSPAA
+485 
-496 AQGNAQAGAQGN
+496 
-508 AQAGAQTGSPAGA
+508 
-521 QNQNAAGYW
+521 
-530 PVPNFA
+530 
-536 PSDQAAQPSAAQ
+536 
-548 PGQPSQFGQFG
+548 
-559 QPDQFG
+559 
-565 QPAQA
+565 
-570 PQGYGQVPQGYGQP
+570 
-584 VQGYGQIPQGYGQA
+584 
-598 QSAQQPQSYTQP
+598 
-610 AQPAQAPQVPQGYGQ
+610 Q
-625 AQPGQSAQP
+625 AQPGQN
-634 GQPVHG
+634 
-640 YGQPVQPGQPIEV
+640 VQPGQPIEV

-674 PQAQPSVAPSAAQA
+674 PQPQTQPSVVPSAAQA
-688 PQGYGRPVQGY
+688 PQGYGRPAQPGQGY

-712 YGQPVQQPAQVPE
+712 YGQAQPVQPAQSVQQPAQVPG
-725 VNQLEHPNQP
+725 VSQLEHPNQP
-735 GRPTQPLEP
+735 GRPTQPLQP

-752 SPTDTNQV
+752 SPTDTTQV
-760 VFEPANPVS
+760 VFEPANPVYKS
-769 KPAASQPATSQQA
+769 PASQSAASQQA

-813 NRHN
+813 NRYN

>member
-7 NPGPYGSAS
+7 NPGPYGAAS

-30 PSAATTWAS
+30 PSAATTWAP

-246 AQGEDS
+246 AQGGDS
-252 ASASSGAFSSYVP
+252 ASASSGAFNGYVP

-270 DPLGFQAPGV
+270 VPLDFQAQGV
-280 AYQGPGAA
+280 ASQGP

-295 WAAAG
+295 WG
-300 AGAGAAAAP
+300 AP
-309 QWGASQGQWEAQAQ
+309 QG
-323 ASQAQA
+323 
-329 SQAQASQAQ
+329 
-338 AFQAQS
+338 
-344 FQAQSSPAAQS
+344 
-355 QASAP
+355 
-360 EVQASAQS
+360 QASAQS
-368 SHSSAQAAS
+368 SNSSAQAAS
-377 AHSAPQAPNPYVTA
+377 AHSAPQVPNPYVTA
-391 QAQQAPASQNTQAK
+391 QAPQVPQGYGQAQPGQNVQPGQPIEVYGQQATQ
-405 GHAQPAQPARPAQP
+405 PL
-419 AQPQAN
+419 N

-430 HAQPGQPI
+430 QAPQVPQGYGQVQPGHPI

-463 AQASVA
+463 AQAQASVA

-475 GSPAGAQVGT
+475 DTPAGTQVGT
-485 PAGAHAGSPAA
+485 PAGAHAGSPA
-496 AQGNAQAGAQGN
+496 GAQG
-508 AQAGAQTGSPAGA
+508 
-521 QNQNAAGYW
+521 QNAAGYW

-536 PSDQAAQPSAAQ
+536 PSDQAAQP
-548 PGQPSQFGQFG
+548 G
-559 QPDQFG
+559 QPDQAG
-565 QPAQA
+565 QPTQA
-570 PQGYGQVPQGYGQP
+570 SQGYGQVPQGYGQP
-584 VQGYGQIPQGYGQA
+584 VQPQANPYVTAQAQQAPASQTAQPQGYPQA
-598 QSAQQPQSYTQP
+598 
-610 AQPAQAPQVPQGYGQ
+610 AQPTAPQVPQGYGQ
-625 AQPGQSAQP
+625 VQP

-640 YGQPVQPGQPIEV
+640 YGQPVQPGQPIEA

-660 PLNPYLTQPQPQPQ
+660 PLNPYLTQPQAQ
-674 PQAQPSVAPSAAQA
+674 PQAQPSVVPSAAQA
-688 PQGYGRPVQGY
+688 PQGYGRPAQPGQGY
-699 GQVPQGYGQVPQG
+699 GQVVQGYAQQAQPVQG
-712 YGQPVQQPAQVPE
+712 YAQPAQQPAQVPG
-725 VNQLEHPNQP
+725 VSQLEHPNQP
-735 GRPTQPLEP
+735 GRPTQPLQP

-769 KPAASQPATSQQA
+769 KSPASQSPVSEQT

-813 NRHN
+813 NRYN

>member
-214 FLGLVGLGLGIFG
+214 FLGLVGLGLSIFG

-246 AQGEDS
+246 AQGGGG
-252 ASASSGAFSSYVP
+252 ASDSSGAFSGYVP

-270 DPLGFQAPGV
+270 DPLGFQAPAGFQAPGA

-288 DAAAASQ
+288 
-295 WAAAG
+295 AG
-300 AGAGAAAAP
+300 AADAAAAAP

-323 ASQAQA
+323 A
-329 SQAQASQAQ
+329 
-338 AFQAQS
+338 

-355 QASAP
+355 
-360 EVQASAQS
+360 QASAQS

-391 QAQQAPASQNTQAK
+391 Q
-405 GHAQPAQPARPAQP
+405 
-419 AQPQAN
+419 PQAN
-425 PYVTA
+425 PYVTVQA
-430 HAQPGQPI
+430 QPGQAPQVPQGYGQAQPGQNVQPGQPI

-455 PQPQAQAQ
+455 PQPQAQA
-463 AQASVA
+463 SVA

-475 GSPAGAQVGT
+475 GTPAGTQVGT
-485 PAGAHAGSPAA
+485 PAGAHAGSPAGS
-496 AQGNAQAGAQGN
+496 QG
-508 AQAGAQTGSPAGA
+508 
-521 QNQNAAGYW
+521 QNAAGYW

-536 PSDQAAQPSAAQ
+536 PSDQAAQPSQ
-548 PGQPSQFGQFG
+548 PGQFG
-559 QPDQFG
+559 QPGQAG
-565 QPAQA
+565 QPTQVS
-570 PQGYGQVPQGYGQP
+570 QGYGQVPQGYGQP
-584 VQGYGQIPQGYGQA
+584 VQPQANPYVTAQAQQAPASQPAQPQSYA
-598 QSAQQPQSYTQP
+598 QSAQPT
-610 AQPAQAPQVPQGYGQ
+610 QAPQVPQGYGQ
-625 AQPGQSAQP
+625 AQPGQN
-634 GQPVHG
+634 
-640 YGQPVQPGQPIEV
+640 VQPGQPIEV

-660 PLNPYLTQPQPQPQ
+660 PLNPYLTQPQAQP
-674 PQAQPSVAPSAAQA
+674 QPSVAPSAAQA
-688 PQGYGRPVQGY
+688 PQGYGRPAQPGQGY
-699 GQVPQGYGQVPQG
+699 GQVPQGYGQAQPVQPA
-712 YGQPVQQPAQVPE
+712 QPVQQPAQVPG
-725 VNQLEHPNQP
+725 VSQLEHPNQP
-735 GRPTQPLEP
+735 GRPTQPLQP

-752 SPTDTNQV
+752 SPTDTTQV

-769 KPAASQPATSQQA
+769 KSPASQSAASQQA

-813 NRHN
+813 NRYN